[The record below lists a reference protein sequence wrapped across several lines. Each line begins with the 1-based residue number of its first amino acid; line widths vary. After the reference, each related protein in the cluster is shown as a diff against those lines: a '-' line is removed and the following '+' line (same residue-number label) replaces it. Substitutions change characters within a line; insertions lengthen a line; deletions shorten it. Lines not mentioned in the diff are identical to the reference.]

1 MKNSKNPARMGK
13 KFWVFSVVAGL
24 CILCISITYFYH
36 SDKQRMEDRLK
47 NTMNYVKVQCS
58 TYTHYNEASESKSL
72 LRMIESTRQVSENIA
87 LEIETGKQLNE
98 KLLENSTNQLWLS
111 GIMVLD
117 TNGNIVCEYSPDESI
132 SLEIKSLV
140 QQDNILNSTYEDEK
154 VYSQQINH
162 NDGSHV
168 AFAACAREDE
178 PGVVITYYLTP
189 AEYAKNYTLTIQ
201 SLLNG
206 YQNEN
211 DGTIIVADEGVIIA
225 SNDESMIGQN
235 TTKNEAI
242 QSLKQHDIH
251 EKMAHLTV
259 NGTHSYGMMKKQSS
273 YYIYIYVPEKVV
285 FSALLQNVM
294 ATFLLY
300 VIAISLM
307 WLSLRKSKE
316 NSLRIEREKE
326 QDYQRNLLEAA
337 KKAEAAN
344 QAKTEFLQRMSHD
357 IRTPI
362 NGIRGMVDV
371 GDYYDDDLEKQ
382 SECRKK
388 IREASNILLELVNEV
403 LDMSKLESG
412 EVFLEEKSFRLD
424 EVIQEVC
431 DVVERLAEEREIQVD
446 MDLGPIQHM
455 NLVGSAMHLKR
466 LLMNV
471 LSNAVKYNKDHGS
484 IHLSCRELLS
494 VQTETAVFEFTCKD
508 SGIGMS
514 EDFQKHIYE
523 PFTQEEK
530 FGASKFGGTGLGMPI
545 TKKLV
550 EKMGGNITFESESG
564 VGTTFVITIPFK
576 INSEIDRCEDTQEF
590 SLHALDGFNILLVE
604 DNELNMEI
612 AEFSLQN
619 ADAKITKAWNGQEAV
634 EIFQASSIGNFDV
647 ILMDVMM
654 PVMDGY
660 EATKTIRA
668 LSREDAKTIPI
679 IAMTANAFS
688 EDKIKAEEAG
698 MNEHIAKPIN
708 MKLLI
713 RIVSKLVNHT

>member
-1 MKNSKNPARMGK
+1 MKNNKNPARMGK
-13 KFWVFSVVAGL
+13 RFWVFSVVAGL
-24 CILCISITYFYH
+24 CILGISITYFYQVN
-36 SDKQRMEDRLK
+36 KMQAEEKLED
-47 NTMNYVKVQCS
+47 TMNYVKVQCS

-72 LRMIESTRQVSENIA
+72 LRMIESTRQVSKNIA
-87 LEIETGKQLNE
+87 LEIETGKRLNQE
-98 KLLENSTNQLWLS
+98 LLEESTKQLWLS
-111 GIMVLD
+111 GIIVLD
-117 TNGNIVCEYSPDESI
+117 TNGEVVCEYSPDESI
-132 SLEIKSLV
+132 SLEIQSLV
-140 QQDNILNSTYEDEK
+140 EQDNILNAGSHDEK
-154 VYSQQINH
+154 VYSQQLKL

-168 AFAACAREDE
+168 SFAACRREDE
-178 PGVVITYYLTP
+178 PGVIITYYFTS

-206 YQNEN
+206 YQKVS
-211 DGTIIVADEGVIIA
+211 DGTIIVADEGIIVA
-225 SNDESMIGQN
+225 SNDATLVGQN
-235 TTKNEAI
+235 ATENEAI
-242 QSLKQHDIH
+242 QSLKQHAN
-251 EKMAHLTV
+251 ESMMHLKV
-259 NGTHSYGMMKKQSS
+259 NGTYSYGMMKKQSS
-273 YYIYIYVPEKVV
+273 HYIYVYVPEKVV
-285 FSALLQNVM
+285 FSTLPQNVM

-300 VIAISLM
+300 VIALTLM

-316 NSLRIEREKE
+316 NSLRIERERE
-326 QDYQRNLLEAA
+326 QEYQRNLLKAA
-337 KKAEAAN
+337 EKAEAAN

-371 GDYYDDDLEKQ
+371 GDYYYDDLKKQ
-382 SECRKK
+382 SECRNK

-412 EVFLEEKSFRLD
+412 EIFLEEKPFNID

-431 DVVERLAEEREIQVD
+431 DVVDQLAKERIIQVD

-484 IHLSCRELLS
+484 IHLSCHELPS
-494 VQTETAVFEFTCKD
+494 DQMETAAFEFICED

-523 PFTQEEK
+523 PFTQEK
-530 FGASKFGGTGLGMPI
+530 KGGASKFGGTGLGMPI

-564 VGTTFVITIPFK
+564 IGTTFTITIPFK
-576 INSEIDRCEDTQEF
+576 INAEVEQCEDTQEL
-590 SLHALDGFNILLVE
+590 SLHALDGFHILLVE

-619 ADAKITKAWNGQEAV
+619 AGAKITKAWNGQEAV
-634 EIFQASSIGNFDV
+634 EIFQASSIGDFDV

-654 PVMDGY
+654 PVMNGY
-660 EATKTIRA
+660 EATKNIRS

-708 MKLLI
+708 MKLLL
-713 RIVSKLVNHT
+713 RIVSKLVNQS

>member
-1 MKNSKNPARMGK
+1 MGK
-13 KFWVFSVVAGL
+13 RFWIFSVVAGL
-24 CILCISITYFYH
+24 CILCISIVYFYQMN
-36 SDKQRMEDRLK
+36 KMQVEEKLED
-47 NTMNYVKVQCS
+47 TMNYVKVQCS

-72 LRMIESTRQVSENIA
+72 LRMIESTRQVSKNIA
-87 LEIETGKQLNE
+87 LEIETGE
-98 KLLENSTNQLWLS
+98 KLNQELLEESTKQLWLS
-111 GIMVLD
+111 GIIVLD
-117 TNGNIVCEYSPDESI
+117 TNGEVVCEYSPDESI
-132 SLEIKSLV
+132 SLEIQSLV
-140 QQDNILNSTYEDEK
+140 EQDNILNAGNHDEK
-154 VYSQQINH
+154 VYSQQLKL

-168 AFAACAREDE
+168 SFAACRREDE
-178 PGVVITYYLTP
+178 PGVIITYYFTS

-206 YQNEN
+206 YQKVS
-211 DGTIIVADEGVIIA
+211 DGTIIVADEGVVVA
-225 SNDESMIGQN
+225 SNDVTLVGQN
-235 TTKNEAI
+235 ATENEAI
-242 QSLKQHDIH
+242 QSLKQHAN
-251 EKMAHLTV
+251 ESMMHLKV
-259 NGTHSYGMMKKQSS
+259 NGTYSYGMMKKQSS
-273 YYIYIYVPEKVV
+273 HYIYVYVPEKVV
-285 FSALLQNVM
+285 FSTLPQNVM

-300 VIAISLM
+300 VIALTLM

-316 NSLRIEREKE
+316 NSLRIERERE
-326 QDYQRNLLEAA
+326 QEYQRNLLKAA
-337 KKAEAAN
+337 EKAEAAN

-371 GDYYDDDLEKQ
+371 GDHYYDDLEKQ
-382 SECRKK
+382 SECRNK

-412 EVFLEEKSFRLD
+412 EIFLEEKPFNID

-431 DVVERLAEEREIQVD
+431 DVVDQLAKEREIQVD

-471 LSNAVKYNKDHGS
+471 LTNAVKYNKDHGS
-484 IHLSCRELLS
+484 IHLSCHELPS
-494 VQTETAVFEFTCKD
+494 DQMEMAAFEFICED

-523 PFTQEEK
+523 PFTQEK
-530 FGASKFGGTGLGMPI
+530 KGGASKFGGTGLGMPI

-564 VGTTFVITIPFK
+564 IGTTFTIAIPFK
-576 INSEIDRCEDTQEF
+576 INPEVDRSEDTQEF
-590 SLHALDGFNILLVE
+590 SLHALDGVHILLVE

-619 ADAKITKAWNGQEAV
+619 AGAKITKAWNGQEAF
-634 EIFQASSIGNFDV
+634 EIFKASQLYAFDA

-660 EATKTIRA
+660 EASKKIRS

-708 MKLLI
+708 MKLLL

>member
-1 MKNSKNPARMGK
+1 MKNNKNPARMGK
-13 KFWVFSVVAGL
+13 RFWVFSVVAGL
-24 CILCISITYFYH
+24 CILGISITYFYQVN
-36 SDKQRMEDRLK
+36 KMQAEEKLED
-47 NTMNYVKVQCS
+47 TMNYVKVQCS

-72 LRMIESTRQVSENIA
+72 LRMIESTRQVSKNIA
-87 LEIETGKQLNE
+87 LEIETGKRLNQE
-98 KLLENSTNQLWLS
+98 LLEESTKQLWLS
-111 GIMVLD
+111 GIIVLD
-117 TNGNIVCEYSPDESI
+117 TNGEVVCEYSPDESI
-132 SLEIKSLV
+132 SLEIQSLV
-140 QQDNILNSTYEDEK
+140 EQDNILNAGSHDEK
-154 VYSQQINH
+154 VYSQQLKL

-168 AFAACAREDE
+168 SFAACRREDE
-178 PGVVITYYLTP
+178 PGVIITYYFTS

-206 YQNEN
+206 YQKVS
-211 DGTIIVADEGVIIA
+211 DGTIIVADEGIIVA
-225 SNDESMIGQN
+225 SNDATLVGQN
-235 TTKNEAI
+235 ATKNEAI
-242 QSLKQHDIH
+242 QSLKQHAN
-251 EKMAHLTV
+251 ESMMHLKV
-259 NGTHSYGMMKKQSS
+259 NGTYSYGMMKKQSS
-273 YYIYIYVPEKVV
+273 HYIYVYVPEKVV
-285 FSALLQNVM
+285 FSTLPQNVM

-300 VIAISLM
+300 VIALTLM

-316 NSLRIEREKE
+316 NSLRIERERE
-326 QDYQRNLLEAA
+326 QEYQRNLLKAA
-337 KKAEAAN
+337 EKAEAAN

-371 GDYYDDDLEKQ
+371 GDYYYDDLKKQ
-382 SECRKK
+382 SECRNK

-412 EVFLEEKSFRLD
+412 EIFLEEKPFNID

-431 DVVERLAEEREIQVD
+431 DVVDQLAKERKIQVD

-484 IHLSCRELLS
+484 IHLSCRELPS
-494 VQTETAVFEFTCKD
+494 DQMETAAFEFICED

-523 PFTQEEK
+523 PFTQEK
-530 FGASKFGGTGLGMPI
+530 KGGASKFGGTGLGMPI

-564 VGTTFVITIPFK
+564 IGTTFTITIPFK
-576 INSEIDRCEDTQEF
+576 INAEVEQCEDTQEL

-619 ADAKITKAWNGQEAV
+619 AGAKITKAWNGQEAV
-634 EIFQASSIGNFDV
+634 EIFQASSIGDFDV

-654 PVMDGY
+654 PVMNGY
-660 EATKTIRA
+660 EATKNIRS

-708 MKLLI
+708 MKLLL
-713 RIVSKLVNHT
+713 RIVSKLVNQS

>member
-1 MKNSKNPARMGK
+1 MKNNKNPARMGK
-13 KFWVFSVVAGL
+13 RFWVFSVVAGL
-24 CILCISITYFYH
+24 CILGISITYFYQVN
-36 SDKQRMEDRLK
+36 KMQAEEKLED
-47 NTMNYVKVQCS
+47 TMNYVKVQCS

-72 LRMIESTRQVSENIA
+72 LRMIESTRQVSKNIA
-87 LEIETGKQLNE
+87 LEIETGKRLNQE
-98 KLLENSTNQLWLS
+98 LLEESTKQLWLS
-111 GIMVLD
+111 GIIVLD
-117 TNGNIVCEYSPDESI
+117 TNGEVVCEYSPDESI
-132 SLEIKSLV
+132 SLEIQSLV
-140 QQDNILNSTYEDEK
+140 EQDNILNAGSHDEK
-154 VYSQQINH
+154 VYSQQLKL

-168 AFAACAREDE
+168 SFAACRREDE
-178 PGVVITYYLTP
+178 PGVIITYYFTS

-206 YQNEN
+206 YQKVS
-211 DGTIIVADEGVIIA
+211 DGTIIVADEGIIVA
-225 SNDESMIGQN
+225 SNDATLVGQN
-235 TTKNEAI
+235 ATENEAI
-242 QSLKQHDIH
+242 QSLKQHAN
-251 EKMAHLTV
+251 ESMMHLKV
-259 NGTHSYGMMKKQSS
+259 NGTYSYGMMKKQSS
-273 YYIYIYVPEKVV
+273 HYIYVYVPEKVV
-285 FSALLQNVM
+285 FSTLPQNVM

-300 VIAISLM
+300 VIALTLM

-316 NSLRIEREKE
+316 NSLRIERERE
-326 QDYQRNLLEAA
+326 QEYQRNLLKAA
-337 KKAEAAN
+337 EKAEAAN

-371 GDYYDDDLEKQ
+371 GDYYYDDLKKQ
-382 SECRKK
+382 SECRNK

-412 EVFLEEKSFRLD
+412 EIFLEEKPFNID
-424 EVIQEVC
+424 DVIQEVC
-431 DVVERLAEEREIQVD
+431 DVVDQLAKERKIQVD

-484 IHLSCRELLS
+484 IHLSCRELPS
-494 VQTETAVFEFTCKD
+494 DQMETAAFEFICED

-523 PFTQEEK
+523 PFTQEK
-530 FGASKFGGTGLGMPI
+530 KGGASKFGGTGLGMPI

-564 VGTTFVITIPFK
+564 IGTTFTITIPFK
-576 INSEIDRCEDTQEF
+576 INAEVEQCEDTQEL
-590 SLHALDGFNILLVE
+590 SLHALDGFHILLVE

-619 ADAKITKAWNGQEAV
+619 AGAKITKAWNGQEAV
-634 EIFQASSIGNFDV
+634 EIFQASSIGDFDV

-660 EATKTIRA
+660 EATKNIRS

-708 MKLLI
+708 MKLLL
-713 RIVSKLVNHT
+713 RIVSKLVNQS

>member
-1 MKNSKNPARMGK
+1 MKSSKNPARMGK
-13 KFWVFSVVAGL
+13 KFWIFSVVAGL
-24 CILCISITYFYH
+24 CTLGISITYFYH
-36 SDKQRMEDRLK
+36 SDKQRMEERLE

-98 KLLENSTNQLWLS
+98 KLLEDSTNQLWLS

-140 QQDNILNSTYEDEK
+140 QQDNILNSAYEDEK

-211 DGTIIVADEGVIIA
+211 DGTIIVADNGVIIA
-225 SNDESMIGQN
+225 SNDESMIGQS
-235 TTKNEAI
+235 TKENEAI

-259 NGTHSYGMMKKQSS
+259 DGTHSYGMMKKQSS

-431 DVVERLAEEREIQVD
+431 DVVERLAEERKIQVD

-484 IHLSCRELLS
+484 IHLSCRELPS
-494 VQTETAVFEFTCKD
+494 AQTGTAVFEFTCKD

-550 EKMGGNITFESESG
+550 EKMGGNIIFESESG

-576 INSEIDRCEDTQEF
+576 INSEIEQCEDTQEF

-619 ADAKITKAWNGQEAV
+619 AGAKITKAWNGQEAV
-634 EIFQASSIGNFDV
+634 EIFQASSIGDFDV

>member
-1 MKNSKNPARMGK
+1 MGK
-13 KFWVFSVVAGL
+13 RFWVFSVVAGL
-24 CILCISITYFYH
+24 CILGISVTYFYQVN
-36 SDKQRMEDRLK
+36 KMQAEEKLED
-47 NTMNYVKVQCS
+47 TMNYVKVQCS

-72 LRMIESTRQVSENIA
+72 LRMIESTRQVSKNIA
-87 LEIETGKQLNE
+87 LEIETGKRLNQE
-98 KLLENSTNQLWLS
+98 LLEESTKQLWLS
-111 GIMVLD
+111 GIIVLD
-117 TNGNIVCEYSPDESI
+117 TNGEVVCEYSPDESI
-132 SLEIKSLV
+132 SLEIQSLV
-140 QQDNILNSTYEDEK
+140 EQDNILNAGNHDEK
-154 VYSQQINH
+154 VYSQQLKL

-168 AFAACAREDE
+168 SFAACRREDE
-178 PGVVITYYLTP
+178 PGVIITYYFTS

-206 YQNEN
+206 YQKVS
-211 DGTIIVADEGVIIA
+211 DGTIIVADEGIIVA
-225 SNDESMIGQN
+225 SNDATLVGQN
-235 TTKNEAI
+235 ATENEAI
-242 QSLKQHDIH
+242 QSLKQHAN
-251 EKMAHLTV
+251 KSMMHLKV
-259 NGTHSYGMMKKQSS
+259 NGTYSYGMMKKQSS
-273 YYIYIYVPEKVV
+273 HYIYVYVPEKVV
-285 FSALLQNVM
+285 FSTLPQNVM

-300 VIAISLM
+300 VIALTLM

-316 NSLRIEREKE
+316 NSLRIERERE
-326 QDYQRNLLEAA
+326 QEYQRNLLKAA
-337 KKAEAAN
+337 EKAEAAN
-344 QAKTEFLQRMSHD
+344 QVKTEFLQRMSHD

-371 GDYYDDDLEKQ
+371 GDYYYDDLEKQ
-382 SECRKK
+382 SECRNK

-412 EVFLEEKSFRLD
+412 EIFLEEKPFNID

-431 DVVERLAEEREIQVD
+431 DVVDQLAKERKIQVD

-484 IHLSCRELLS
+484 IHLSCRELPS
-494 VQTETAVFEFTCKD
+494 DQMEVAAFEFICED

-523 PFTQEEK
+523 PFTQEK
-530 FGASKFGGTGLGMPI
+530 KGGASKFGGTGLGMPI

-564 VGTTFVITIPFK
+564 IGTTFTITIPFK
-576 INSEIDRCEDTQEF
+576 INAEVEQCEDTQEL
-590 SLHALDGFNILLVE
+590 SLHALDGFHILLVE

-619 ADAKITKAWNGQEAV
+619 AGAKITKAWNGQEAV
-634 EIFQASSIGNFDV
+634 EIFQASSIGDFDV

-660 EATKTIRA
+660 EATKNIRS

-713 RIVSKLVNHT
+713 RIVSKLVNQS

>member
-1 MKNSKNPARMGK
+1 MKNNKNPARMGK
-13 KFWVFSVVAGL
+13 RFWVFSVVAGL
-24 CILCISITYFYH
+24 CILGISVTYFYQVN
-36 SDKQRMEDRLK
+36 KMQAEEKLED
-47 NTMNYVKVQCS
+47 TMNYVKVQCS

-72 LRMIESTRQVSENIA
+72 LRMIESTRQVSKNIA
-87 LEIETGKQLNE
+87 LEIETGKRLNQE
-98 KLLENSTNQLWLS
+98 LLEESTKQLWLS
-111 GIMVLD
+111 GIIVLD
-117 TNGNIVCEYSPDESI
+117 TNGEVVCEYSPDESI
-132 SLEIKSLV
+132 SLEIQSLV
-140 QQDNILNSTYEDEK
+140 EQDNILNAGSHDEK
-154 VYSQQINH
+154 VYSQQLKL

-168 AFAACAREDE
+168 SFAACRREDE
-178 PGVVITYYLTP
+178 PGVIITYYFTS

-206 YQNEN
+206 YQKVS
-211 DGTIIVADEGVIIA
+211 DGTIIVADEGIIVA
-225 SNDESMIGQN
+225 SNDATLVGQN
-235 TTKNEAI
+235 ATENEAI
-242 QSLKQHDIH
+242 QSLKQHAN
-251 EKMAHLTV
+251 ESMMHLKV
-259 NGTHSYGMMKKQSS
+259 NGTYSYGMMKKQSS
-273 YYIYIYVPEKVV
+273 HYIYVYVPEKVV
-285 FSALLQNVM
+285 FSTLPQNVM

-300 VIAISLM
+300 VIALTLM

-316 NSLRIEREKE
+316 NSLRIERERE
-326 QDYQRNLLEAA
+326 QEYQRNLLKAA
-337 KKAEAAN
+337 EKAEAAN

-371 GDYYDDDLEKQ
+371 GDYYYDDLKKQ
-382 SECRKK
+382 SECRNK

-412 EVFLEEKSFRLD
+412 EIFLEEKPFNID

-431 DVVERLAEEREIQVD
+431 DVVDQLAKERKIQVD

-484 IHLSCRELLS
+484 IHLSCRELPS
-494 VQTETAVFEFTCKD
+494 DQMETAAFEFICED

-523 PFTQEEK
+523 PFTQEK
-530 FGASKFGGTGLGMPI
+530 KGGASKFGGTGLGMPI

-564 VGTTFVITIPFK
+564 IGTTFTITIPFK
-576 INSEIDRCEDTQEF
+576 INAEVEQCEDTQEL

-619 ADAKITKAWNGQEAV
+619 AGAKITKAWNGQEAV
-634 EIFQASSIGNFDV
+634 EIFQASSIGDFDV

-660 EATKTIRA
+660 EATKNIRS

-708 MKLLI
+708 MKLLL
-713 RIVSKLVNHT
+713 RIVSKLVNQS

>member
-1 MKNSKNPARMGK
+1 MKNNKNPARMGK
-13 KFWVFSVVAGL
+13 RFWVFSVVAGL
-24 CILCISITYFYH
+24 CILGISITYFYQVN
-36 SDKQRMEDRLK
+36 KMQAEEKLED
-47 NTMNYVKVQCS
+47 TMNYVKVQCS

-72 LRMIESTRQVSENIA
+72 LRMIESTRQVSKNIA
-87 LEIETGKQLNE
+87 LEIETGKRLNQE
-98 KLLENSTNQLWLS
+98 LLEESTKQLWLS
-111 GIMVLD
+111 GIIVLD
-117 TNGNIVCEYSPDESI
+117 TNGEVVCEYSPDESI
-132 SLEIKSLV
+132 SLEIQSLV
-140 QQDNILNSTYEDEK
+140 EQDNILNAGSHDEK
-154 VYSQQINH
+154 VYSQQLKL

-168 AFAACAREDE
+168 SFAACRREDE
-178 PGVVITYYLTP
+178 PGVIITYYFTS

-206 YQNEN
+206 YQKVS
-211 DGTIIVADEGVIIA
+211 DGTIIVADEGIIVA
-225 SNDESMIGQN
+225 SNDATLVGQN
-235 TTKNEAI
+235 ATENEAI
-242 QSLKQHDIH
+242 QSLKQHAN
-251 EKMAHLTV
+251 KSMMHLKV
-259 NGTHSYGMMKKQSS
+259 NGTYSYGMMKKQSS
-273 YYIYIYVPEKVV
+273 HYIYVYVPEKVV
-285 FSALLQNVM
+285 FSTLPQNVM

-300 VIAISLM
+300 VIALTLM

-316 NSLRIEREKE
+316 NSLRIERERE
-326 QDYQRNLLEAA
+326 QEYQRNLLKAA
-337 KKAEAAN
+337 EKAEAAN

-371 GDYYDDDLEKQ
+371 GDYYYDDLKKQ
-382 SECRKK
+382 SECRNK

-412 EVFLEEKSFRLD
+412 EIFLEEKPFNID

-431 DVVERLAEEREIQVD
+431 DVVDQLAKERKIQVD

-484 IHLSCRELLS
+484 IHLSCRELPS
-494 VQTETAVFEFTCKD
+494 DQMETAAFEFICED

-523 PFTQEEK
+523 PFTQEK
-530 FGASKFGGTGLGMPI
+530 KGGASKFGGTGLGMPI

-564 VGTTFVITIPFK
+564 IGTTFTITIPFK
-576 INSEIDRCEDTQEF
+576 INAEVEQCEDTQEL
-590 SLHALDGFNILLVE
+590 SLHALDGFHILLVE

-619 ADAKITKAWNGQEAV
+619 AGAKITKAWNGQEAV
-634 EIFQASSIGNFDV
+634 EIFQASSIGDFDV

-660 EATKTIRA
+660 EATKNIRS

-708 MKLLI
+708 MKLLL
-713 RIVSKLVNHT
+713 RIVSKLVNQS

>member
-13 KFWVFSVVAGL
+13 KFWVFGVVAGL

-140 QQDNILNSTYEDEK
+140 QQDNILNSAYEDEK

-242 QSLKQHDIH
+242 QSLKQHAN
-251 EKMAHLTV
+251 ESMMHLKV
-259 NGTHSYGMMKKQSS
+259 NGTYSYGMMKKQSS
-273 YYIYIYVPEKVV
+273 HYIYVYVPEKVV
-285 FSALLQNVM
+285 FSTLPQNVM

-300 VIAISLM
+300 VIALTLM

-316 NSLRIEREKE
+316 NSLRIERERE
-326 QDYQRNLLEAA
+326 QEYQRNLLKAA
-337 KKAEAAN
+337 EKAEAAN

-371 GDYYDDDLEKQ
+371 GDHYYDDLEKQ
-382 SECRKK
+382 SECRNK

-412 EVFLEEKSFRLD
+412 EIFLEEKPFNID

-431 DVVERLAEEREIQVD
+431 DVVDQLAKEREIQVD

-471 LSNAVKYNKDHGS
+471 LTNAVKYNKDHGS
-484 IHLSCRELLS
+484 IHLSCHELPS
-494 VQTETAVFEFTCKD
+494 DQMEMAAFEFICED

-523 PFTQEEK
+523 PFTQEK
-530 FGASKFGGTGLGMPI
+530 KGGASKFGGTGLGMPI

-564 VGTTFVITIPFK
+564 IGTTFAITIPFK
-576 INSEIDRCEDTQEF
+576 INPEVDRSEDTQEF
-590 SLHALDGFNILLVE
+590 SLHALDGVHILLVE

-619 ADAKITKAWNGQEAV
+619 AGAKITKAWNGQEAV
-634 EIFQASSIGNFDV
+634 EIFQASSIGDFDV

-654 PVMDGY
+654 PVMNGY
-660 EATKTIRA
+660 EATKNIRS

-688 EDKIKAEEAG
+688 EDKIKAQEAG

-708 MKLLI
+708 MKLLL
-713 RIVSKLVNHT
+713 RIVSKLVNQS

>member
-1 MKNSKNPARMGK
+1 MKNNKNPARMGK
-13 KFWVFSVVAGL
+13 RFWVFSVVAGL
-24 CILCISITYFYH
+24 CILGISITYFYQVN
-36 SDKQRMEDRLK
+36 KMQAEEKLED
-47 NTMNYVKVQCS
+47 TMNYVKVQCS

-72 LRMIESTRQVSENIA
+72 LRMIESTRQVSKNIA
-87 LEIETGKQLNE
+87 LEIETGKRLNQE
-98 KLLENSTNQLWLS
+98 LLEESTKQLWLS
-111 GIMVLD
+111 GIIVLD
-117 TNGNIVCEYSPDESI
+117 TNGEVVCEYSPDESI
-132 SLEIKSLV
+132 SLEIQSLV
-140 QQDNILNSTYEDEK
+140 EQDNILNAGSHDEK
-154 VYSQQINH
+154 VYSQQLKL

-168 AFAACAREDE
+168 SFAACRREDE
-178 PGVVITYYLTP
+178 PGVIITYYFTS

-206 YQNEN
+206 YQKVS
-211 DGTIIVADEGVIIA
+211 DGTIIVADEGIIVA
-225 SNDESMIGQN
+225 SNDATLVGQN
-235 TTKNEAI
+235 ATENEAI
-242 QSLKQHDIH
+242 QSLKQHAN
-251 EKMAHLTV
+251 ESMMHLKV
-259 NGTHSYGMMKKQSS
+259 NGTYSYGMMKKQSS
-273 YYIYIYVPEKVV
+273 HYIYVYVPEKVV
-285 FSALLQNVM
+285 FSTLPQNVM

-300 VIAISLM
+300 VIALTLM

-316 NSLRIEREKE
+316 NSLRIERERE
-326 QDYQRNLLEAA
+326 QEYQRNLLKAA
-337 KKAEAAN
+337 EKAEAAN

-371 GDYYDDDLEKQ
+371 GDYYYDDLKKQ
-382 SECRKK
+382 SECRNK

-412 EVFLEEKSFRLD
+412 EIFLEEKPFNID

-431 DVVERLAEEREIQVD
+431 DVVDQLAKERKIQVD

-484 IHLSCRELLS
+484 IHLSCHELPS
-494 VQTETAVFEFTCKD
+494 DQMETAAFEFICED

-514 EDFQKHIYE
+514 EDFQQHIYE
-523 PFTQEEK
+523 PFTQEK
-530 FGASKFGGTGLGMPI
+530 KGGASKFGGTGLGMPI

-564 VGTTFVITIPFK
+564 IGTTFTITIPFK
-576 INSEIDRCEDTQEF
+576 INAEVEQCEDTQEL
-590 SLHALDGFNILLVE
+590 SLHALDGFHILLVE

-619 ADAKITKAWNGQEAV
+619 AGAKITKAWNGQEAV
-634 EIFQASSIGNFDV
+634 EIFQASSIGDFDV

-654 PVMDGY
+654 PVMNGY
-660 EATKTIRA
+660 EATKNIRS

-713 RIVSKLVNHT
+713 RIVSKLVNQS

>member
-1 MKNSKNPARMGK
+1 MKNNKNPARMGK
-13 KFWVFSVVAGL
+13 RFWVFSVVAGL
-24 CILCISITYFYH
+24 CILGISITYFYQVN
-36 SDKQRMEDRLK
+36 KMQAEEKLED
-47 NTMNYVKVQCS
+47 TMNYVKVQCS

-72 LRMIESTRQVSENIA
+72 LRMIESTRQVSKNIA
-87 LEIETGKQLNE
+87 LEIETGKRLNQE
-98 KLLENSTNQLWLS
+98 LLEESTKQLWLS
-111 GIMVLD
+111 GIIVLD
-117 TNGNIVCEYSPDESI
+117 TNGEVVCEYSPDESI
-132 SLEIKSLV
+132 SLEIQSLV
-140 QQDNILNSTYEDEK
+140 EQDNILNAGSHDEK
-154 VYSQQINH
+154 VYSQQLKL

-168 AFAACAREDE
+168 SFAACRREDE
-178 PGVVITYYLTP
+178 PGVIITYYFTS

-206 YQNEN
+206 YQKVS
-211 DGTIIVADEGVIIA
+211 DGTIIVADEGIIVA
-225 SNDESMIGQN
+225 SNDATLVGQN
-235 TTKNEAI
+235 ATENEAI
-242 QSLKQHDIH
+242 QSLKQHAN
-251 EKMAHLTV
+251 ESMMHLKV
-259 NGTHSYGMMKKQSS
+259 NGTYSYGMMKKQSS
-273 YYIYIYVPEKVV
+273 HYIYVYVPEKVV
-285 FSALLQNVM
+285 FSTLPQNVM

-300 VIAISLM
+300 VIALTLM

-316 NSLRIEREKE
+316 NSLRIERERE
-326 QDYQRNLLEAA
+326 QEYQRNLLKAA
-337 KKAEAAN
+337 EKAEAAN

-371 GDYYDDDLEKQ
+371 GDYYYDDLKKQ
-382 SECRKK
+382 SECRNK

-412 EVFLEEKSFRLD
+412 EIFLEEKPFNID

-431 DVVERLAEEREIQVD
+431 DVVDQLAKERKIQVD

-471 LSNAVKYNKDHGS
+471 LSNAMKYNKDHGS
-484 IHLSCRELLS
+484 IHLSCRELPS
-494 VQTETAVFEFTCKD
+494 DQMETAAFEFICED

-523 PFTQEEK
+523 PFTQEK
-530 FGASKFGGTGLGMPI
+530 KGGASKFGGTGLGMPI

-564 VGTTFVITIPFK
+564 IGTTFTITIPFK
-576 INSEIDRCEDTQEF
+576 INAEVEQCEDTQELP
-590 SLHALDGFNILLVE
+590 LHALDGFHILLVE

-619 ADAKITKAWNGQEAV
+619 AGAKITKAWNGQEAV
-634 EIFQASSIGNFDV
+634 EIFQASSIGDFDV

-660 EATKTIRA
+660 EATKNIRS

-713 RIVSKLVNHT
+713 RIVSKLVNQS

>member
-1 MKNSKNPARMGK
+1 MGK
-13 KFWVFSVVAGL
+13 RFWVFSVVAGL
-24 CILCISITYFYH
+24 CILGISITYFYQVN
-36 SDKQRMEDRLK
+36 KMQAEEKLED
-47 NTMNYVKVQCS
+47 TMNYVKVQCS

-72 LRMIESTRQVSENIA
+72 LRMIESTRQVSKNIA
-87 LEIETGKQLNE
+87 LEIETGKRLNQE
-98 KLLENSTNQLWLS
+98 LLEESTKQLWLS
-111 GIMVLD
+111 GIIVLD
-117 TNGNIVCEYSPDESI
+117 TNGEVVCEYSPDESI
-132 SLEIKSLV
+132 SLEIQSLV
-140 QQDNILNSTYEDEK
+140 EQDNILNAGSHDEK
-154 VYSQQINH
+154 VYSQQLKL

-168 AFAACAREDE
+168 SFAACRREDE
-178 PGVVITYYLTP
+178 PGVIITYYFTS

-206 YQNEN
+206 YQKVS
-211 DGTIIVADEGVIIA
+211 DGTIIVADEGIIVA
-225 SNDESMIGQN
+225 SNDATLVGQN
-235 TTKNEAI
+235 ATENEAI
-242 QSLKQHDIH
+242 QSLKQHAN
-251 EKMAHLTV
+251 ESMMHLKV
-259 NGTHSYGMMKKQSS
+259 NGTYSYGMMKKQSS
-273 YYIYIYVPEKVV
+273 HYIYVYVPEKVV
-285 FSALLQNVM
+285 FSTLPQNVM

-300 VIAISLM
+300 VIALTLM

-316 NSLRIEREKE
+316 NSLRIERERE
-326 QDYQRNLLEAA
+326 QEYQRNLLKAA
-337 KKAEAAN
+337 EKAEAAN

-371 GDYYDDDLEKQ
+371 GDYYYDDLKKQ
-382 SECRKK
+382 SECRNK

-412 EVFLEEKSFRLD
+412 EIFLEEKPFNID

-431 DVVERLAEEREIQVD
+431 DVVDQLAKERKIQVD

-484 IHLSCRELLS
+484 IHLSCHELPS
-494 VQTETAVFEFTCKD
+494 DQMETAAFEFICED

-514 EDFQKHIYE
+514 EEFQKHIFE
-523 PFTQEEK
+523 PFTQEK
-530 FGASKFGGTGLGMPI
+530 KGGASKFGGTGLGMPI

-564 VGTTFVITIPFK
+564 IGTTFTITIPFK
-576 INSEIDRCEDTQEF
+576 INAEVEQCEDTQEL
-590 SLHALDGFNILLVE
+590 SLHALDGFHILLVE

-612 AEFSLQN
+612 AEFYLQN
-619 ADAKITKAWNGQEAV
+619 AGAKITKAWNGQEAV
-634 EIFQASSIGNFDV
+634 EIFQASSIGDFDV

-654 PVMDGY
+654 PVMNGY
-660 EATKTIRA
+660 EATKNIRS

-708 MKLLI
+708 MKLLL
-713 RIVSKLVNHT
+713 RIVSKLVNQS

>member
-1 MKNSKNPARMGK
+1 MKNNKNPARMGK
-13 KFWVFSVVAGL
+13 RFWVFSVVAGL
-24 CILCISITYFYH
+24 CILGISITYFYQVN
-36 SDKQRMEDRLK
+36 KMQAEEKLED
-47 NTMNYVKVQCS
+47 TMNYVKVQCS

-72 LRMIESTRQVSENIA
+72 LRMIESTRQVSKNIA
-87 LEIETGKQLNE
+87 LEIETGKKLNQE
-98 KLLENSTNQLWLS
+98 LLEESTKQLWLS
-111 GIMVLD
+111 GIIVLD
-117 TNGNIVCEYSPDESI
+117 TNGEVVCEYSPDESI
-132 SLEIKSLV
+132 SLEIQSLV
-140 QQDNILNSTYEDEK
+140 EQDNILNAGSHDEK
-154 VYSQQINH
+154 VYSQQLKL

-168 AFAACAREDE
+168 SFAACRREDE
-178 PGVVITYYLTP
+178 PGVIITYYFTS

-206 YQNEN
+206 YQKVS
-211 DGTIIVADEGVIIA
+211 DGTIIVADEGIIVA
-225 SNDESMIGQN
+225 SNDATLVGQN
-235 TTKNEAI
+235 ATENEAI
-242 QSLKQHDIH
+242 QSLKQHAN
-251 EKMAHLTV
+251 ESMMHLKV
-259 NGTHSYGMMKKQSS
+259 NGTYSYGMMKKQSS
-273 YYIYIYVPEKVV
+273 HYIYVYVPEKVV
-285 FSALLQNVM
+285 FSTLPQNVM

-300 VIAISLM
+300 VIALTLM

-316 NSLRIEREKE
+316 NSLRIERERE
-326 QDYQRNLLEAA
+326 QEYQRNLLKAA
-337 KKAEAAN
+337 EKAEAAN

-371 GDYYDDDLEKQ
+371 GDYYYDDLKKQ
-382 SECRKK
+382 SECRNK

-412 EVFLEEKSFRLD
+412 EIFLEEKPFNID
-424 EVIQEVC
+424 DVIQEVC
-431 DVVERLAEEREIQVD
+431 DVVDQLAKERKIQVD

-484 IHLSCRELLS
+484 IHLSCHELPS
-494 VQTETAVFEFTCKD
+494 DQMETAAFEFICED

-523 PFTQEEK
+523 PFTQEK
-530 FGASKFGGTGLGMPI
+530 KGGASKFGGTGLGMPI

-564 VGTTFVITIPFK
+564 IGTTFTITIPFK
-576 INSEIDRCEDTQEF
+576 INAEVEQCEDTQELP
-590 SLHALDGFNILLVE
+590 LHALDGFHILLVE

-619 ADAKITKAWNGQEAV
+619 AGAKTTKAWNGQEAV
-634 EIFQASSIGNFDV
+634 EIFQASSIGDFDV

-660 EATKTIRA
+660 EATKNIRS

-708 MKLLI
+708 MKLLL
-713 RIVSKLVNHT
+713 RIVSKLVNQS

>member
-1 MKNSKNPARMGK
+1 MGK

-24 CILCISITYFYH
+24 CILGISITYFYQVN
-36 SDKQRMEDRLK
+36 KMQAEEKLED
-47 NTMNYVKVQCS
+47 TMNYVKVQCS

-72 LRMIESTRQVSENIA
+72 LRMIESTRQVSKNIA
-87 LEIETGKQLNE
+87 LEIETGKRLNQE
-98 KLLENSTNQLWLS
+98 LLEESTKQLWLS
-111 GIMVLD
+111 GIIVLD
-117 TNGNIVCEYSPDESI
+117 TNGEVVCEYSPDESI
-132 SLEIKSLV
+132 SLEIQSLV
-140 QQDNILNSTYEDEK
+140 EQDNILNAGSHDEK
-154 VYSQQINH
+154 VYSQQLKL

-168 AFAACAREDE
+168 SFAVCRREDE
-178 PGVVITYYLTP
+178 PGVIITYYFTS

-206 YQNEN
+206 YQKVS
-211 DGTIIVADEGVIIA
+211 DGTIIVADEGIIVA
-225 SNDESMIGQN
+225 SNDATLVGQN
-235 TTKNEAI
+235 ATENEAI
-242 QSLKQHDIH
+242 QSLKQHAN
-251 EKMAHLTV
+251 ESMMHLKV
-259 NGTHSYGMMKKQSS
+259 NGTYSYGMMKKQSS
-273 YYIYIYVPEKVV
+273 HYIYVYVPEKVV
-285 FSALLQNVM
+285 FSTLPQNVM

-300 VIAISLM
+300 VIALTLM

-316 NSLRIEREKE
+316 NSLRIERERE

-344 QAKTEFLQRMSHD
+344 LAKTEFLQRMSHD

-371 GDYYDDDLEKQ
+371 GDYYDDDDLEKQ
-382 SECRKK
+382 SECRNK

-412 EVFLEEKSFRLD
+412 EIFLEEKPFNID

-431 DVVERLAEEREIQVD
+431 DVVDQLAKERKIQVD

-484 IHLSCRELLS
+484 IHLSCRELPS
-494 VQTETAVFEFTCKD
+494 DQMETAAFEFICED

-523 PFTQEEK
+523 PFTQEK
-530 FGASKFGGTGLGMPI
+530 KGGASKFGGTGLGMPI

-564 VGTTFVITIPFK
+564 IGTTFTITIPFK
-576 INSEIDRCEDTQEF
+576 INAEVEQCEDTQEL
-590 SLHALDGFNILLVE
+590 SLHALDGFHILLVE

-619 ADAKITKAWNGQEAV
+619 AGAKITKAWNGQEAV
-634 EIFQASSIGNFDV
+634 EIFQASSIGDFDV

-660 EATKTIRA
+660 EATKNIRS

-713 RIVSKLVNHT
+713 RIVSKLVNQS

>member
-1 MKNSKNPARMGK
+1 MKSSKNPARMGK
-13 KFWVFSVVAGL
+13 KFWIFSVVAGL
-24 CILCISITYFYH
+24 CTLGISITYFYH
-36 SDKQRMEDRLK
+36 SDKQRMEERLE

-72 LRMIESTRQVSENIA
+72 LRMIESTRQVSKNIA
-87 LEIETGKQLNE
+87 LEIETGKLLNE
-98 KLLENSTNQLWLS
+98 ELLENSTNQLWLS
-111 GIMVLD
+111 GVMVLD

-132 SLEIKSLV
+132 SLEINSLV
-140 QQDNILNSTYEDEK
+140 QQDNILNSAYEDEK
-154 VYSQQINH
+154 VYSQQLKL

-168 AFAACAREDE
+168 SFAACRREDE
-178 PGVVITYYLTP
+178 PGVIITYYFTS

-206 YQNEN
+206 YQKVS
-211 DGTIIVADEGVIIA
+211 DGTIIVADEGIIVA
-225 SNDESMIGQN
+225 SNDATLVGQN
-235 TTKNEAI
+235 ATENEAI
-242 QSLKQHDIH
+242 QSLKQHAN
-251 EKMAHLTV
+251 ESMMHLKV
-259 NGTHSYGMMKKQSS
+259 NGTYSYGMMKKQSS
-273 YYIYIYVPEKVV
+273 HYIYVYVPEKVV
-285 FSALLQNVM
+285 FSTLPQNVM

-300 VIAISLM
+300 VIVLTLM

-316 NSLRIEREKE
+316 NSLRIERERE
-326 QDYQRNLLEAA
+326 QEYQRNLLKAA
-337 KKAEAAN
+337 EKAEAAN

-371 GDYYDDDLEKQ
+371 GDYYDDDLKKQ
-382 SECRKK
+382 SECRNK

-412 EVFLEEKSFRLD
+412 EIFLEEKPFNID

-431 DVVERLAEEREIQVD
+431 DVVDQLAKERKIQVD

-484 IHLSCRELLS
+484 IHLSCHELPS
-494 VQTETAVFEFTCKD
+494 DQMETAAFEFICED

-523 PFTQEEK
+523 PFTQEK
-530 FGASKFGGTGLGMPI
+530 KGGAPKFGGTGLGMPI

-564 VGTTFVITIPFK
+564 IGTTFTITIPFK
-576 INSEIDRCEDTQEF
+576 INAEVEQCEDTQEL
-590 SLHALDGFNILLVE
+590 SLHALDGFHILLVE

-619 ADAKITKAWNGQEAV
+619 AGAKITKAWNGQEAV
-634 EIFQASSIGNFDV
+634 EIFQASSIGDFDV

-654 PVMDGY
+654 PVMNGY
-660 EATKTIRA
+660 EATKNIRS

-708 MKLLI
+708 MKLLL
-713 RIVSKLVNHT
+713 RIVSKLVNQS

>member
-1 MKNSKNPARMGK
+1 MKSSKNPARMGK
-13 KFWVFSVVAGL
+13 KFWIFSVVAGL
-24 CILCISITYFYH
+24 CTLGISITYFYH
-36 SDKQRMEDRLK
+36 SDKQRMEERLE

-140 QQDNILNSTYEDEK
+140 QQDNILNSAYEDEK

-201 SLLNG
+201 NLLNG

-225 SNDESMIGQN
+225 SNDESIIGQS
-235 TTKNEAI
+235 TIKNEAI

-259 NGTHSYGMMKKQSS
+259 DGTYSYGMMKKQSS

-344 QAKTEFLQRMSHD
+344 QAKTEFLQRMSRD

-431 DVVERLAEEREIQVD
+431 DVVERLAEERKIQVG

-455 NLVGSAMHLKR
+455 NLIGSAMHLKR

-484 IHLSCRELLS
+484 IHLSCRELS
-494 VQTETAVFEFTCKD
+494 SAQTGTAVFEFTCKD

-576 INSEIDRCEDTQEF
+576 INSEIEQCEDTHEF

-612 AEFSLQN
+612 AEFTLQN
-619 ADAKITKAWNGQEAV
+619 AGAKITKAWNGQKAV
-634 EIFQASSIGNFDV
+634 EIFQASSIGDFDV

-660 EATKTIRA
+660 EAAKTIRA

>member
-1 MKNSKNPARMGK
+1 MGK

-24 CILCISITYFYH
+24 CILGISITYFYQVN
-36 SDKQRMEDRLK
+36 KMQAEEKLED
-47 NTMNYVKVQCS
+47 TMNYVKVQCS

-72 LRMIESTRQVSENIA
+72 LRMIESTRQVSKNIA
-87 LEIETGKQLNE
+87 LEIETGKRLNQE
-98 KLLENSTNQLWLS
+98 LLEESTKQLWLS
-111 GIMVLD
+111 GIIVLD
-117 TNGNIVCEYSPDESI
+117 TNGEVVCEYSPDESI
-132 SLEIKSLV
+132 SLEIQSLV
-140 QQDNILNSTYEDEK
+140 EQDNILNAGSHDEK
-154 VYSQQINH
+154 VYSQQLKL

-168 AFAACAREDE
+168 SFAACRREDE
-178 PGVVITYYLTP
+178 PGVIITYYFTS

-206 YQNEN
+206 YQKVS
-211 DGTIIVADEGVIIA
+211 DGTIIVADEGIIVA
-225 SNDESMIGQN
+225 SNDATLVGQN
-235 TTKNEAI
+235 ATENEAI
-242 QSLKQHDIH
+242 QSLKQHAN
-251 EKMAHLTV
+251 ESMMHLKV
-259 NGTHSYGMMKKQSS
+259 NGTYSYGMMKKQSS
-273 YYIYIYVPEKVV
+273 HYIYVYVPEKVV
-285 FSALLQNVM
+285 FSTLPQNVM

-300 VIAISLM
+300 VIALTLM

-316 NSLRIEREKE
+316 NSLRIERERE
-326 QDYQRNLLEAA
+326 QEYQRNLLKAA
-337 KKAEAAN
+337 EKAEAAN

-371 GDYYDDDLEKQ
+371 GDYYYDDLKKQ
-382 SECRKK
+382 SECRNK

-412 EVFLEEKSFRLD
+412 EIFLEEKPFNID

-431 DVVERLAEEREIQVD
+431 DVVDQLAKERKIQVD

-484 IHLSCRELLS
+484 IHLSCHELPS
-494 VQTETAVFEFTCKD
+494 DQMETAAFEFICED

-523 PFTQEEK
+523 PFTQEK
-530 FGASKFGGTGLGMPI
+530 KGGASKFGGTGLGMPI

-564 VGTTFVITIPFK
+564 IGTTFTITIPFK
-576 INSEIDRCEDTQEF
+576 INAEVEQCEDTQEL
-590 SLHALDGFNILLVE
+590 SLHALDGFHILLVE

-619 ADAKITKAWNGQEAV
+619 AGAKITKAWNGQEAV
-634 EIFQASSIGNFDV
+634 EIFQASSIGDFDV

-660 EATKTIRA
+660 EATKNIRS

-713 RIVSKLVNHT
+713 RIVSKLVNQS

>member
-1 MKNSKNPARMGK
+1 MKNNKNPARMGK
-13 KFWVFSVVAGL
+13 RFWVFSVVAGL
-24 CILCISITYFYH
+24 CILGISITYFYQVN
-36 SDKQRMEDRLK
+36 KMQAEEKLED
-47 NTMNYVKVQCS
+47 TMNYVKVQCS

-72 LRMIESTRQVSENIA
+72 LRMIESTRQVSKNIA
-87 LEIETGKQLNE
+87 LEIETGKRLNQE
-98 KLLENSTNQLWLS
+98 LLEESTKQLWLS
-111 GIMVLD
+111 GIIVLD
-117 TNGNIVCEYSPDESI
+117 TNGEVVCEYSPDESI
-132 SLEIKSLV
+132 SLEIQSLV
-140 QQDNILNSTYEDEK
+140 EQDNILNAGSHDEK
-154 VYSQQINH
+154 VYSQQLKL

-168 AFAACAREDE
+168 SFAACRREDE
-178 PGVVITYYLTP
+178 PGVIITYYFTS

-206 YQNEN
+206 YQKVS
-211 DGTIIVADEGVIIA
+211 DGTIIVADEGIIVA
-225 SNDESMIGQN
+225 SNDATLVGQN
-235 TTKNEAI
+235 ATENEAI
-242 QSLKQHDIH
+242 QSLKQHAN
-251 EKMAHLTV
+251 ESMMHLKV
-259 NGTHSYGMMKKQSS
+259 NGTYSYGMMKKQSS
-273 YYIYIYVPEKVV
+273 HYIYVYVPEKVV
-285 FSALLQNVM
+285 FSTLPQNVM

-300 VIAISLM
+300 VIALTLM

-316 NSLRIEREKE
+316 NSLRIERERE
-326 QDYQRNLLEAA
+326 QEYQRNLLKAA
-337 KKAEAAN
+337 EKAEAAN

-371 GDYYDDDLEKQ
+371 GDYYDDDLKKQ
-382 SECRKK
+382 SECRNK

-412 EVFLEEKSFRLD
+412 EIFLEEKPFNID

-431 DVVERLAEEREIQVD
+431 DVVDQLAKERKIQVD

-466 LLMNV
+466 LLMNG

-484 IHLSCRELLS
+484 IHLSCHELPS
-494 VQTETAVFEFTCKD
+494 DQMETAAFEFICED

-523 PFTQEEK
+523 PFTQEK
-530 FGASKFGGTGLGMPI
+530 KGGASKFGGTGLGMPI

-564 VGTTFVITIPFK
+564 IGTTFTITIPFK
-576 INSEIDRCEDTQEF
+576 INAEVEQCEDTQEL
-590 SLHALDGFNILLVE
+590 SLHALDGFHILLVE

-619 ADAKITKAWNGQEAV
+619 AGAKITKAWNGQEAV
-634 EIFQASSIGNFDV
+634 EIFQASSIGDFDV

-660 EATKTIRA
+660 EATKNIRS

-713 RIVSKLVNHT
+713 RIVSKLVNQS

>member
-1 MKNSKNPARMGK
+1 MKNNKNPARMGK
-13 KFWVFSVVAGL
+13 RFWVFSVVAGL
-24 CILCISITYFYH
+24 CILGISITYFYQVN
-36 SDKQRMEDRLK
+36 KMQAEEKLED
-47 NTMNYVKVQCS
+47 TMNYVKVQCS

-72 LRMIESTRQVSENIA
+72 LRMIESTRQVSKNIA
-87 LEIETGKQLNE
+87 LEIETGKKLNQE
-98 KLLENSTNQLWLS
+98 LLEESTKQLWLS
-111 GIMVLD
+111 GIIVLD
-117 TNGNIVCEYSPDESI
+117 TNGEVVCEYSPDESI
-132 SLEIKSLV
+132 SLEIQSLV
-140 QQDNILNSTYEDEK
+140 EQDNILNAGSHDEK
-154 VYSQQINH
+154 VYSQQLKL

-168 AFAACAREDE
+168 SFAACCREDE
-178 PGVVITYYLTP
+178 PGVIITYYFTS

-206 YQNEN
+206 YQKVS
-211 DGTIIVADEGVIIA
+211 DGTIIVADEGIIVA
-225 SNDESMIGQN
+225 SNDATLVGQN
-235 TTKNEAI
+235 ATENEAI
-242 QSLKQHDIH
+242 QSLKQHAN
-251 EKMAHLTV
+251 ESMMHLKV
-259 NGTHSYGMMKKQSS
+259 NGTYSYGMMKKQSS
-273 YYIYIYVPEKVV
+273 HYIYVYVPEKVV
-285 FSALLQNVM
+285 FSTLPQNVM

-300 VIAISLM
+300 VIALTLM

-316 NSLRIEREKE
+316 NSLRIERERE
-326 QDYQRNLLEAA
+326 QEYQRNLLKAA
-337 KKAEAAN
+337 EKAEAAN

-371 GDYYDDDLEKQ
+371 GDYYYDDLKKQ
-382 SECRKK
+382 SECRNK

-412 EVFLEEKSFRLD
+412 EIFLEEKPFNID
-424 EVIQEVC
+424 DVIQEVC
-431 DVVERLAEEREIQVD
+431 DVVDQLAKERKIQVD

-484 IHLSCRELLS
+484 IHLSCHELPS
-494 VQTETAVFEFTCKD
+494 DQMETAAFEFICED

-523 PFTQEEK
+523 PFTQEK
-530 FGASKFGGTGLGMPI
+530 KGGASKFGGTGLGMPI

-564 VGTTFVITIPFK
+564 IGTTFTITIPFK
-576 INSEIDRCEDTQEF
+576 INAEVEQCEDTQELP
-590 SLHALDGFNILLVE
+590 LHALDGFHILLVE

-619 ADAKITKAWNGQEAV
+619 AGAKTTKAWNGQEAV
-634 EIFQASSIGNFDV
+634 EIFQASSIGDFDV

-660 EATKTIRA
+660 EATKNIRS

-708 MKLLI
+708 MKLLL
-713 RIVSKLVNHT
+713 RIVSKLVNQS

>member
-1 MKNSKNPARMGK
+1 
-13 KFWVFSVVAGL
+13 
-24 CILCISITYFYH
+24 
-36 SDKQRMEDRLK
+36 MEDRLK

-140 QQDNILNSTYEDEK
+140 QQDNILNSAYEDEK

-235 TTKNEAI
+235 TTKNESI

-316 NSLRIEREKE
+316 NSLRIERKKE

-431 DVVERLAEEREIQVD
+431 DVVERLAEERKIQVD

-494 VQTETAVFEFTCKD
+494 AQTETAVFEFTCKD

-590 SLHALDGFNILLVE
+590 SLHALGGFNILLVE

-619 ADAKITKAWNGQEAV
+619 AGAKITKAWNGQEAV
-634 EIFQASSIGNFDV
+634 EIFQASSIGDFDV

>member
-1 MKNSKNPARMGK
+1 MKNNKNPARMGK

-24 CILCISITYFYH
+24 CILGISITYFYQVN
-36 SDKQRMEDRLK
+36 KMQAEEKLED
-47 NTMNYVKVQCS
+47 TMNYVKVQCS

-72 LRMIESTRQVSENIA
+72 LRMIESTRQVSKNIA
-87 LEIETGKQLNE
+87 LEIETGKRLNQE
-98 KLLENSTNQLWLS
+98 LLEESTKQLWLS
-111 GIMVLD
+111 GIIVLD
-117 TNGNIVCEYSPDESI
+117 TNGEVVCEYSPDESI
-132 SLEIKSLV
+132 SLEIQSLV
-140 QQDNILNSTYEDEK
+140 EQDNILNAGSHDEK
-154 VYSQQINH
+154 VYSQQLKL

-168 AFAACAREDE
+168 SFAACRREDE
-178 PGVVITYYLTP
+178 PGVIITYYFTS

-206 YQNEN
+206 YQKVS
-211 DGTIIVADEGVIIA
+211 DGTIIVADEGIIVA
-225 SNDESMIGQN
+225 SNDATLVGQN
-235 TTKNEAI
+235 ATENEAI
-242 QSLKQHDIH
+242 QSLKQHAN
-251 EKMAHLTV
+251 ESMMHLKV
-259 NGTHSYGMMKKQSS
+259 NGTYSYGMMKKQSS
-273 YYIYIYVPEKVV
+273 HYIYVYVPEKVV
-285 FSALLQNVM
+285 FSTLPQNVM

-300 VIAISLM
+300 VIALTLM

-316 NSLRIEREKE
+316 NSLRIERERE
-326 QDYQRNLLEAA
+326 QEYQRNLLKAA
-337 KKAEAAN
+337 EKAEAAN

-371 GDYYDDDLEKQ
+371 GDYYYDDLEKQ
-382 SECRKK
+382 SECRNK

-412 EVFLEEKSFRLD
+412 EIFLEEKPFNID

-431 DVVERLAEEREIQVD
+431 DVVDQLAKERKIQVD

-484 IHLSCRELLS
+484 IHLSCHELPS
-494 VQTETAVFEFTCKD
+494 DQTGTAVFEFTCKD

-576 INSEIDRCEDTQEF
+576 INAEVEQCEDTQEL

-619 ADAKITKAWNGQEAV
+619 AGAKITKAWNGQEAF
-634 EIFQASSIGNFDV
+634 EIFKASQPYAFDA

-660 EATKTIRA
+660 EATKKIRA

-688 EDKIKAEEAG
+688 EDKIKAQEAG

-708 MKLLI
+708 MKLLL
-713 RIVSKLVNHT
+713 RIVSKLVNQS

>member
-1 MKNSKNPARMGK
+1 MGK
-13 KFWVFSVVAGL
+13 RFWVFSVVAGL
-24 CILCISITYFYH
+24 CILGISITYFYQVN
-36 SDKQRMEDRLK
+36 KMQAEEKLED
-47 NTMNYVKVQCS
+47 TMNYVKVQCS

-72 LRMIESTRQVSENIA
+72 LRMIESTRQVSKNIA
-87 LEIETGKQLNE
+87 LEIETGKRLNQE
-98 KLLENSTNQLWLS
+98 LLEESTKQLWLS
-111 GIMVLD
+111 GIIVLD
-117 TNGNIVCEYSPDESI
+117 TNGEVVCEYSPDESI
-132 SLEIKSLV
+132 SLEIQSLV
-140 QQDNILNSTYEDEK
+140 EQDNILNAGSHDEK
-154 VYSQQINH
+154 VYSQQLKL

-168 AFAACAREDE
+168 SFAACRREDE
-178 PGVVITYYLTP
+178 PGVIITYYFTS

-206 YQNEN
+206 YQKVS
-211 DGTIIVADEGVIIA
+211 DGTIIVADEGIIVA
-225 SNDESMIGQN
+225 SNDATLVGQN
-235 TTKNEAI
+235 ATENEAI
-242 QSLKQHDIH
+242 QSLKQHAN
-251 EKMAHLTV
+251 ESMMHLKV
-259 NGTHSYGMMKKQSS
+259 NGTYSYGMMKKQSS
-273 YYIYIYVPEKVV
+273 HYIYVYVPEKVV
-285 FSALLQNVM
+285 FSTLPQNVM

-300 VIAISLM
+300 VIALTLM

-316 NSLRIEREKE
+316 NSLRIERERE
-326 QDYQRNLLEAA
+326 QEYQRNLLKAA
-337 KKAEAAN
+337 EKAEAAN

-371 GDYYDDDLEKQ
+371 GDYYYDDLKKQ
-382 SECRKK
+382 SECRNK

-412 EVFLEEKSFRLD
+412 EIFLEEKPFNID

-431 DVVERLAEEREIQVD
+431 DVVDQLAKERKIQVD

-484 IHLSCRELLS
+484 IHLSCHELPS
-494 VQTETAVFEFTCKD
+494 DQMETAAFEFICED

-523 PFTQEEK
+523 PFTQEK
-530 FGASKFGGTGLGMPI
+530 KGGASKFGGTGLGMPI

-564 VGTTFVITIPFK
+564 IGTTFTITIPFK
-576 INSEIDRCEDTQEF
+576 INAEVEQCEDTQEL
-590 SLHALDGFNILLVE
+590 SLHALDGFHILLVE

-619 ADAKITKAWNGQEAV
+619 AGAKITKAWNGQEAV
-634 EIFQASSIGNFDV
+634 EIFQASSIGDFDV

-660 EATKTIRA
+660 EATKNIRS

-708 MKLLI
+708 MKLLL
-713 RIVSKLVNHT
+713 RIVSKLVNQS

>member
-1 MKNSKNPARMGK
+1 MGK
-13 KFWVFSVVAGL
+13 RFWVFSVVAGL
-24 CILCISITYFYH
+24 CILGISITYFYQVN
-36 SDKQRMEDRLK
+36 KMQAEEKLED
-47 NTMNYVKVQCS
+47 TMNYVKVQCS

-72 LRMIESTRQVSENIA
+72 LRMIESTRQVSKNIA
-87 LEIETGKQLNE
+87 LEIETGKRLNQE
-98 KLLENSTNQLWLS
+98 LLEESTKQLWLS
-111 GIMVLD
+111 GIIVLD
-117 TNGNIVCEYSPDESI
+117 TNGKVVCEYSPDESI
-132 SLEIKSLV
+132 SLEIQSLV
-140 QQDNILNSTYEDEK
+140 EQDNILNAGSHDEK
-154 VYSQQINH
+154 VYSQQLKL

-168 AFAACAREDE
+168 SFAACRREDE
-178 PGVVITYYLTP
+178 PGVIITYYFTS

-206 YQNEN
+206 YQKVS
-211 DGTIIVADEGVIIA
+211 DGTIIVADEGIIVA
-225 SNDESMIGQN
+225 SNDATLVGQN
-235 TTKNEAI
+235 ATENEAI
-242 QSLKQHDIH
+242 QSLKQHAN
-251 EKMAHLTV
+251 ESMMHLKV
-259 NGTHSYGMMKKQSS
+259 NGTYSYGMMKKQSS
-273 YYIYIYVPEKVV
+273 HYIYVYVPEKVV
-285 FSALLQNVM
+285 FSTLPQNVM

-300 VIAISLM
+300 VIALTLM

-316 NSLRIEREKE
+316 NSLRIERERE
-326 QDYQRNLLEAA
+326 QEYQRNLLKAA
-337 KKAEAAN
+337 EKAEAAN

-371 GDYYDDDLEKQ
+371 GDYYYDDLKKQ
-382 SECRKK
+382 SECRNK

-412 EVFLEEKSFRLD
+412 EIFLEEKPFNID

-431 DVVERLAEEREIQVD
+431 DVVDQLAKERKIQVD

-484 IHLSCRELLS
+484 IHLSCRELPS
-494 VQTETAVFEFTCKD
+494 DQMETAAFEFICED

-523 PFTQEEK
+523 PFTQEK
-530 FGASKFGGTGLGMPI
+530 KGGASKFGGTGLGMPI

-576 INSEIDRCEDTQEF
+576 INAEVEQCEDTQEL

-619 ADAKITKAWNGQEAV
+619 AGAKITKAWNGQEAF
-634 EIFQASSIGNFDV
+634 EIFKASQPYAFDA

-660 EATKTIRA
+660 EATKKIRA

-688 EDKIKAEEAG
+688 EDKIKAQEAG

-708 MKLLI
+708 MKLLL
-713 RIVSKLVNHT
+713 RIVSKLVNQS

>member
-1 MKNSKNPARMGK
+1 MKNNKNPARMGK
-13 KFWVFSVVAGL
+13 RFWVFSVVAGL
-24 CILCISITYFYH
+24 CILGISITYFYQVN
-36 SDKQRMEDRLK
+36 KMQAEEKLED
-47 NTMNYVKVQCS
+47 TMNYVKVQCS

-72 LRMIESTRQVSENIA
+72 LRMIESTRQVSKNIA
-87 LEIETGKQLNE
+87 LEIETGKRLNQE
-98 KLLENSTNQLWLS
+98 LLEESTKQLWLS
-111 GIMVLD
+111 GIIVLD
-117 TNGNIVCEYSPDESI
+117 TNGEVVCEYSPDESI
-132 SLEIKSLV
+132 SLEIQSLV
-140 QQDNILNSTYEDEK
+140 EQDNILNAGSHDEK
-154 VYSQQINH
+154 VYSQQLKL

-168 AFAACAREDE
+168 SFAACRREDE
-178 PGVVITYYLTP
+178 PGVIITYYFTS

-206 YQNEN
+206 YQKVS
-211 DGTIIVADEGVIIA
+211 DGTIIVADEGIIVA
-225 SNDESMIGQN
+225 SNDATLVGQN
-235 TTKNEAI
+235 ATENEAI
-242 QSLKQHDIH
+242 QSLKQHAN
-251 EKMAHLTV
+251 ESMMHLKV
-259 NGTHSYGMMKKQSS
+259 NGTYSYGMMKKQSS
-273 YYIYIYVPEKVV
+273 HYIYVYVPEKVV
-285 FSALLQNVM
+285 FSTLPQNVM

-300 VIAISLM
+300 VIALTLM

-316 NSLRIEREKE
+316 NSLRIERERE
-326 QDYQRNLLEAA
+326 QEYQRNLLKAA
-337 KKAEAAN
+337 EKAEAAN

-371 GDYYDDDLEKQ
+371 GDYYDDDLKKQ
-382 SECRKK
+382 SECRNK

-412 EVFLEEKSFRLD
+412 EIFLEEKPFNID

-431 DVVERLAEEREIQVD
+431 DVVDQLAKERKIQVD

-484 IHLSCRELLS
+484 IHLSCHELPS
-494 VQTETAVFEFTCKD
+494 DQMETAAFEFICED

-523 PFTQEEK
+523 PFTQEK
-530 FGASKFGGTGLGMPI
+530 KGGASKFGGTGLGMPI

-564 VGTTFVITIPFK
+564 IGTTFTITIPFK
-576 INSEIDRCEDTQEF
+576 INAEVEQCEDTQEL
-590 SLHALDGFNILLVE
+590 SLHALDGFHILLVE

-619 ADAKITKAWNGQEAV
+619 AGAKITKAWNGQEAV
-634 EIFQASSIGNFDV
+634 EIFQASSIGDFDV

-654 PVMDGY
+654 PVMDGN
-660 EATKTIRA
+660 EATKNIRS

-708 MKLLI
+708 MKLLL
-713 RIVSKLVNHT
+713 RIVSKLVNQS

>member
-1 MKNSKNPARMGK
+1 MKNNKNPARMGK
-13 KFWVFSVVAGL
+13 RFWVFSVVAGL
-24 CILCISITYFYH
+24 CILGISITYFYQVN
-36 SDKQRMEDRLK
+36 KMQAEEKLED
-47 NTMNYVKVQCS
+47 TMNYVKVQCS

-72 LRMIESTRQVSENIA
+72 LRMIESTRQVSKNIA
-87 LEIETGKQLNE
+87 LEIETGKRLNQE
-98 KLLENSTNQLWLS
+98 LLEESTKQLWLS
-111 GIMVLD
+111 GIIVLD
-117 TNGNIVCEYSPDESI
+117 TNGEVVCEYSPDESI
-132 SLEIKSLV
+132 SLEIQSLV
-140 QQDNILNSTYEDEK
+140 EQDNILNAGSHDEK
-154 VYSQQINH
+154 VYSQQLKL

-168 AFAACAREDE
+168 SFAACRREDE
-178 PGVVITYYLTP
+178 PGVIITYYFTS

-206 YQNEN
+206 YQKVS
-211 DGTIIVADEGVIIA
+211 DGTIIVADEGIIVA
-225 SNDESMIGQN
+225 SNDATLVGQN
-235 TTKNEAI
+235 ATENEAI
-242 QSLKQHDIH
+242 QSLKQHAN
-251 EKMAHLTV
+251 ESMMHLKV
-259 NGTHSYGMMKKQSS
+259 NGTYSYGMMKKQSS
-273 YYIYIYVPEKVV
+273 HYIYMYVPEKVV
-285 FSALLQNVM
+285 FSTLPQNVM

-300 VIAISLM
+300 VIALTLM

-316 NSLRIEREKE
+316 NSLRIERERE
-326 QDYQRNLLEAA
+326 QEYQRNLLKAA
-337 KKAEAAN
+337 EKAEAAN

-371 GDYYDDDLEKQ
+371 GDYYYDDLKKQ
-382 SECRKK
+382 SECRNK

-412 EVFLEEKSFRLD
+412 EIFLEEKPFNID

-431 DVVERLAEEREIQVD
+431 DVVDQLAKERKIQVD

-484 IHLSCRELLS
+484 IHLSCHELPS
-494 VQTETAVFEFTCKD
+494 DQMETAAFEFICED

-523 PFTQEEK
+523 PFTQEK
-530 FGASKFGGTGLGMPI
+530 KGGASKFGGTGLGMPI

-564 VGTTFVITIPFK
+564 IGTTFTITIPFK
-576 INSEIDRCEDTQEF
+576 INAEVEQCEDTQEL
-590 SLHALDGFNILLVE
+590 SLHALDGFHILLVE

-619 ADAKITKAWNGQEAV
+619 AGAKITKAWNGQEAV
-634 EIFQASSIGNFDV
+634 EIFQASSIGDFDV

-660 EATKTIRA
+660 EATKNIRS

-708 MKLLI
+708 MKLLL
-713 RIVSKLVNHT
+713 RIVSKLVNQS

>member
-1 MKNSKNPARMGK
+1 M
-13 KFWVFSVVAGL
+13 
-24 CILCISITYFYH
+24 
-36 SDKQRMEDRLK
+36 
-47 NTMNYVKVQCS
+47 
-58 TYTHYNEASESKSL
+58 
-72 LRMIESTRQVSENIA
+72 
-87 LEIETGKQLNE
+87 
-98 KLLENSTNQLWLS
+98 
-111 GIMVLD
+111 
-117 TNGNIVCEYSPDESI
+117 
-132 SLEIKSLV
+132 
-140 QQDNILNSTYEDEK
+140 
-154 VYSQQINH
+154 
-162 NDGSHV
+162 
-168 AFAACAREDE
+168 
-178 PGVVITYYLTP
+178 
-189 AEYAKNYTLTIQ
+189 
-201 SLLNG
+201 
-206 YQNEN
+206 
-211 DGTIIVADEGVIIA
+211 
-225 SNDESMIGQN
+225 
-235 TTKNEAI
+235 
-242 QSLKQHDIH
+242 
-251 EKMAHLTV
+251 
-259 NGTHSYGMMKKQSS
+259 
-273 YYIYIYVPEKVV
+273 V

-484 IHLSCRELLS
+484 IHLSCREPPS
-494 VQTETAVFEFTCKD
+494 AQTETAVFEFTCKD

-619 ADAKITKAWNGQEAV
+619 AGAKITKAWNGQEAV
-634 EIFQASSIGNFDV
+634 EIFQASSVGDFDV

>member
-1 MKNSKNPARMGK
+1 MGK
-13 KFWVFSVVAGL
+13 RFWVFSVVAGL
-24 CILCISITYFYH
+24 CILGISITYFYQVN
-36 SDKQRMEDRLK
+36 KMQAEEKLED
-47 NTMNYVKVQCS
+47 TMNYVKVQCS

-72 LRMIESTRQVSENIA
+72 LRMIESTRQVSKNIA
-87 LEIETGKQLNE
+87 LEIETGKRLNQE
-98 KLLENSTNQLWLS
+98 LLEESTKQLWLS
-111 GIMVLD
+111 GIIVLD
-117 TNGNIVCEYSPDESI
+117 TNGEVVCEYSPDESI
-132 SLEIKSLV
+132 SLEIQSLV
-140 QQDNILNSTYEDEK
+140 EQDNILNAGSHDEK
-154 VYSQQINH
+154 VYSQQLKL

-168 AFAACAREDE
+168 SFAACRREDE
-178 PGVVITYYLTP
+178 PGVIITYYFTS

-206 YQNEN
+206 YQKVS
-211 DGTIIVADEGVIIA
+211 DGTIIVADEGIIVA
-225 SNDESMIGQN
+225 SNDATLVGQN
-235 TTKNEAI
+235 ATENEAI
-242 QSLKQHDIH
+242 QSLKQHAN
-251 EKMAHLTV
+251 ESMMHLKV
-259 NGTHSYGMMKKQSS
+259 NGTYSYGMMKKQSS
-273 YYIYIYVPEKVV
+273 HYIYVYVPEKVV
-285 FSALLQNVM
+285 FSTLPQNVM

-300 VIAISLM
+300 VIALTLM

-316 NSLRIEREKE
+316 NSLRIERERE
-326 QDYQRNLLEAA
+326 QEYQRNLLKAA
-337 KKAEAAN
+337 EKAEAAN

-371 GDYYDDDLEKQ
+371 GDYYYDDLKKQ
-382 SECRKK
+382 SECRNK

-412 EVFLEEKSFRLD
+412 EIFLEEKPFNID

-431 DVVERLAEEREIQVD
+431 DVVDQLAKERKIQVD

-484 IHLSCRELLS
+484 IHLSCRELPS
-494 VQTETAVFEFTCKD
+494 DQMETAAFEFICED

-523 PFTQEEK
+523 PFTQEK
-530 FGASKFGGTGLGMPI
+530 KGGASKFGGTGLGMPI

-564 VGTTFVITIPFK
+564 IGTTFTITIPFK
-576 INSEIDRCEDTQEF
+576 INAEVEQCEDTQELP
-590 SLHALDGFNILLVE
+590 LHALDGFHILLVE

-619 ADAKITKAWNGQEAV
+619 AGAKITKAWNGQEAV
-634 EIFQASSIGNFDV
+634 EIFQACSIGDFDV

-660 EATKTIRA
+660 EATKNIRS

-708 MKLLI
+708 MKLLL
-713 RIVSKLVNHT
+713 RIVSKLVNQS

>member
-1 MKNSKNPARMGK
+1 MGK
-13 KFWVFSVVAGL
+13 RFWVFSVVAGL
-24 CILCISITYFYH
+24 CILGISITYFYQVN
-36 SDKQRMEDRLK
+36 KMQAEEKLED
-47 NTMNYVKVQCS
+47 TMNYVKVQCS

-72 LRMIESTRQVSENIA
+72 LRMIESTRQVSKNIA
-87 LEIETGKQLNE
+87 LEIETGKKLNQE
-98 KLLENSTNQLWLS
+98 LLEESTKQLWLS
-111 GIMVLD
+111 GIIVLD
-117 TNGNIVCEYSPDESI
+117 TNGEVVCEYSPDESI
-132 SLEIKSLV
+132 SLEIQSLV
-140 QQDNILNSTYEDEK
+140 EQDNILNAGSHDEK
-154 VYSQQINH
+154 VYSQQLKL

-168 AFAACAREDE
+168 SFAACRREDE
-178 PGVVITYYLTP
+178 PGVIITYYFTS

-206 YQNEN
+206 YQKVS
-211 DGTIIVADEGVIIA
+211 DGTIIVADEGIIVA
-225 SNDESMIGQN
+225 SNDATLVGQN
-235 TTKNEAI
+235 ATENEAI
-242 QSLKQHDIH
+242 QSLKQHAN
-251 EKMAHLTV
+251 ESMMHLKV
-259 NGTHSYGMMKKQSS
+259 NGTYSYGMMKKQSS
-273 YYIYIYVPEKVV
+273 HYIYVYVPEKVV
-285 FSALLQNVM
+285 FSTLPQNVM

-300 VIAISLM
+300 VIALTLM

-316 NSLRIEREKE
+316 NSLRIERERE
-326 QDYQRNLLEAA
+326 QEYQRNLLKAA
-337 KKAEAAN
+337 EKAEAAN

-371 GDYYDDDLEKQ
+371 GDYYYDDLKKQ
-382 SECRKK
+382 SECRNK

-412 EVFLEEKSFRLD
+412 EIFLEEKPFNID
-424 EVIQEVC
+424 DVIQEVC
-431 DVVERLAEEREIQVD
+431 DVVDQLAKERKIQVD

-484 IHLSCRELLS
+484 IHLSCHELPS
-494 VQTETAVFEFTCKD
+494 DQMETAAFEFICED

-523 PFTQEEK
+523 PFTQEK
-530 FGASKFGGTGLGMPI
+530 KGGASKFGGTGLGMPI

-564 VGTTFVITIPFK
+564 IGTTFTITIPFK
-576 INSEIDRCEDTQEF
+576 INAEVEQCEDTQELP
-590 SLHALDGFNILLVE
+590 LHALDGFHILLVE

-619 ADAKITKAWNGQEAV
+619 AGAKTTKAWNGQEAV
-634 EIFQASSIGNFDV
+634 EIFQASSIGDFDV

-660 EATKTIRA
+660 EATKNIRS

-708 MKLLI
+708 MKLLL
-713 RIVSKLVNHT
+713 RIVSKLVNQS

>member
-1 MKNSKNPARMGK
+1 MGK
-13 KFWVFSVVAGL
+13 RFWVFSVVAGL
-24 CILCISITYFYH
+24 CILGISITYFYQVN
-36 SDKQRMEDRLK
+36 KMQAEEKLED
-47 NTMNYVKVQCS
+47 TMNYVKVQCS

-72 LRMIESTRQVSENIA
+72 LRMIESTRQVSKNIA
-87 LEIETGKQLNE
+87 LEIETGKRLNQE
-98 KLLENSTNQLWLS
+98 LLEESTKQLWLS
-111 GIMVLD
+111 GIIVLD
-117 TNGNIVCEYSPDESI
+117 TNGEVVCEYSPDESI
-132 SLEIKSLV
+132 SLEIQSLV
-140 QQDNILNSTYEDEK
+140 EQDNILNAGSHDEK
-154 VYSQQINH
+154 VYSQQLKL

-168 AFAACAREDE
+168 SFAACRREDE
-178 PGVVITYYLTP
+178 PGVIITYYFTS

-206 YQNEN
+206 YQKVS
-211 DGTIIVADEGVIIA
+211 DGTIIVADEGIIVA
-225 SNDESMIGQN
+225 SNDATLVGQN
-235 TTKNEAI
+235 ATENEAI
-242 QSLKQHDIH
+242 QSLKQHAN
-251 EKMAHLTV
+251 ESMMHLKV
-259 NGTHSYGMMKKQSS
+259 NGTYSYGMMKKQSS
-273 YYIYIYVPEKVV
+273 HYIYVYVPEKVV
-285 FSALLQNVM
+285 FSTLPQNVM

-300 VIAISLM
+300 VIALTLM

-316 NSLRIEREKE
+316 NSLRIERERE
-326 QDYQRNLLEAA
+326 QEYQRNLLKAA
-337 KKAEAAN
+337 EKAEAAN

-371 GDYYDDDLEKQ
+371 GDYYYDDLKKQ
-382 SECRKK
+382 SECRNK

-412 EVFLEEKSFRLD
+412 EIFLEEKPFNID

-431 DVVERLAEEREIQVD
+431 DVVDQLAKERKIQVD

-484 IHLSCRELLS
+484 IHLSCHELPS
-494 VQTETAVFEFTCKD
+494 DQMETAAFEFICED

-523 PFTQEEK
+523 PFTQEK
-530 FGASKFGGTGLGMPI
+530 KGGASKFGGTGLGMPI

-564 VGTTFVITIPFK
+564 IGTTFTITIPFK
-576 INSEIDRCEDTQEF
+576 INAEVEQCEDTQEL
-590 SLHALDGFNILLVE
+590 SLHALDGFHILLVE

-619 ADAKITKAWNGQEAV
+619 AGAKITKAWNGQEAV
-634 EIFQASSIGNFDV
+634 EIFQASSIGDFDV

-654 PVMDGY
+654 PVMNGY
-660 EATKTIRA
+660 EATKNIRS

-708 MKLLI
+708 MKLLL
-713 RIVSKLVNHT
+713 RIVSKLVNQS

>member
-1 MKNSKNPARMGK
+1 MKNNKNPARMGK
-13 KFWVFSVVAGL
+13 RFWVFSVVAGL
-24 CILCISITYFYH
+24 CILGISITYFYQVN
-36 SDKQRMEDRLK
+36 KMQAEEKLED
-47 NTMNYVKVQCS
+47 TMNYVKVQYS

-72 LRMIESTRQVSENIA
+72 LRMIESTRQVSKNIA
-87 LEIETGKQLNE
+87 LEIETGKRLNQE
-98 KLLENSTNQLWLS
+98 LLEESTKQLWLS
-111 GIMVLD
+111 GIIVLD
-117 TNGNIVCEYSPDESI
+117 TNGEVVCEYSPDESI
-132 SLEIKSLV
+132 SLEIQSLV
-140 QQDNILNSTYEDEK
+140 EQDNILNAGSHDEK
-154 VYSQQINH
+154 VYSQQLKL

-168 AFAACAREDE
+168 SFAACRREDE
-178 PGVVITYYLTP
+178 PGVIITYYFTS

-206 YQNEN
+206 YQKVS
-211 DGTIIVADEGVIIA
+211 DGTIIVADEGIIVA
-225 SNDESMIGQN
+225 SNDATLVGQN
-235 TTKNEAI
+235 ATENEAI
-242 QSLKQHDIH
+242 QSLKQHAN
-251 EKMAHLTV
+251 ESMMHLKV
-259 NGTHSYGMMKKQSS
+259 NGTYSYGMMKKQSS
-273 YYIYIYVPEKVV
+273 HYIYVYVPEKVV
-285 FSALLQNVM
+285 FSTLPQNVM

-300 VIAISLM
+300 VIALTLM

-316 NSLRIEREKE
+316 NSLRIERERE
-326 QDYQRNLLEAA
+326 QEYQRNLLKAA
-337 KKAEAAN
+337 EKAEAAN

-371 GDYYDDDLEKQ
+371 GDYYYDDLKKQ
-382 SECRKK
+382 SECRNK

-412 EVFLEEKSFRLD
+412 EIFLEEKPFNID

-431 DVVERLAEEREIQVD
+431 DVVDQLAKERKIQVD

-484 IHLSCRELLS
+484 IHLSCHELPS
-494 VQTETAVFEFTCKD
+494 DQMETAAFEFICED

-523 PFTQEEK
+523 PFTQEK
-530 FGASKFGGTGLGMPI
+530 KGGASKFGGTGLGMPI

-564 VGTTFVITIPFK
+564 IGTTFTITIPFK
-576 INSEIDRCEDTQEF
+576 INAEVEQCEDTQEL
-590 SLHALDGFNILLVE
+590 SLHALDGFHILLVE

-619 ADAKITKAWNGQEAV
+619 AGAKITKAWNGQEAV
-634 EIFQASSIGNFDV
+634 EIFQASSIGDFDV

-660 EATKTIRA
+660 EATKNIRS

-708 MKLLI
+708 MKLLL
-713 RIVSKLVNHT
+713 RIVSKLVNQS

>member
-1 MKNSKNPARMGK
+1 MKSSKNPARMGK
-13 KFWVFSVVAGL
+13 KFWIFSVVAGL
-24 CILCISITYFYH
+24 CTLGISITYFYH
-36 SDKQRMEDRLK
+36 SDKQRMEERLE

-72 LRMIESTRQVSENIA
+72 LRMIESTRQVSKNIA
-87 LEIETGKQLNE
+87 LEIETGKLLNE
-98 KLLENSTNQLWLS
+98 ELLENSTNQLWLS
-111 GIMVLD
+111 GVMVLD

-132 SLEIKSLV
+132 SLEINSLV
-140 QQDNILNSTYEDEK
+140 QQDNILNSAYEDEK
-154 VYSQQINH
+154 VYSQQLKL

-168 AFAACAREDE
+168 SFAACRREDE
-178 PGVVITYYLTP
+178 PGVIITYYFTS

-206 YQNEN
+206 YQKVS
-211 DGTIIVADEGVIIA
+211 DGTIIVADEGIIVA
-225 SNDESMIGQN
+225 SNDATLVGQN
-235 TTKNEAI
+235 ATENEAI
-242 QSLKQHDIH
+242 QSLKQHAN
-251 EKMAHLTV
+251 ESMMHLKV
-259 NGTHSYGMMKKQSS
+259 NGTYSYGMMKKQSS
-273 YYIYIYVPEKVV
+273 HYIYVYVPEKVV
-285 FSALLQNVM
+285 FSTLPQNVM

-300 VIAISLM
+300 VIALTLM

-316 NSLRIEREKE
+316 NSLRIERERE
-326 QDYQRNLLEAA
+326 QEYQRNLLKAA
-337 KKAEAAN
+337 EKAEAAN

-371 GDYYDDDLEKQ
+371 GDYYYDDLKKQ
-382 SECRKK
+382 SECRNK

-412 EVFLEEKSFRLD
+412 EIFLEEKPFNID

-431 DVVERLAEEREIQVD
+431 DVVDQLAKERKIQVD

-484 IHLSCRELLS
+484 IHLSCHELPS
-494 VQTETAVFEFTCKD
+494 DQMETAAFEFICED

-523 PFTQEEK
+523 PFTQEK
-530 FGASKFGGTGLGMPI
+530 KGGASKFGGTGLGMPI

-564 VGTTFVITIPFK
+564 IGTTFTITIPFK
-576 INSEIDRCEDTQEF
+576 INAEVEQCEDTQEL
-590 SLHALDGFNILLVE
+590 SLHALDGFHILLVE

-619 ADAKITKAWNGQEAV
+619 AGAKITKAWNGQEAV
-634 EIFQASSIGNFDV
+634 EIFQASSIGDFDV

-654 PVMDGY
+654 PVMNGY
-660 EATKTIRA
+660 EATKNIRS

-708 MKLLI
+708 MKLLL
-713 RIVSKLVNHT
+713 RIVSKLVNQS

>member
-1 MKNSKNPARMGK
+1 MKNNKNPARMGK
-13 KFWVFSVVAGL
+13 RFWVFSVVAGL
-24 CILCISITYFYH
+24 CILGISVTYFYQVN
-36 SDKQRMEDRLK
+36 KMQAEEKLED
-47 NTMNYVKVQCS
+47 TMNYVKVQCS

-72 LRMIESTRQVSENIA
+72 LRMIESTRQVSKNIA
-87 LEIETGKQLNE
+87 LEIETGKKLNQE
-98 KLLENSTNQLWLS
+98 LLEESTKQLWLS
-111 GIMVLD
+111 GIIVLD
-117 TNGNIVCEYSPDESI
+117 TNGEVVCEYSPDESI
-132 SLEIKSLV
+132 SLEIQSLV
-140 QQDNILNSTYEDEK
+140 EQDNILNAGSHDEK
-154 VYSQQINH
+154 VYSQQLKL

-168 AFAACAREDE
+168 SFAACRREDE
-178 PGVVITYYLTP
+178 PGVIITYYFTS

-206 YQNEN
+206 YQKVS
-211 DGTIIVADEGVIIA
+211 DGTIIVADEGIIVA
-225 SNDESMIGQN
+225 SNDATLVGQN
-235 TTKNEAI
+235 ATENEAI
-242 QSLKQHDIH
+242 QSLKQHAN
-251 EKMAHLTV
+251 ESMMHLKV
-259 NGTHSYGMMKKQSS
+259 NGTYSYGMMKKQSS
-273 YYIYIYVPEKVV
+273 HYIYVYVPEKVV
-285 FSALLQNVM
+285 FSTLPQNVM

-300 VIAISLM
+300 VIALTLM

-316 NSLRIEREKE
+316 NSLRIERERE
-326 QDYQRNLLEAA
+326 QEYQRNLLKAA
-337 KKAEAAN
+337 EKAEAAN

-371 GDYYDDDLEKQ
+371 GDYYYDDLKKQ
-382 SECRKK
+382 SECRNK

-412 EVFLEEKSFRLD
+412 EIFLEEKPFNID

-431 DVVERLAEEREIQVD
+431 DVVDQLAKERKIQVD

-484 IHLSCRELLS
+484 IHLSCHELPS
-494 VQTETAVFEFTCKD
+494 DQMETAAFEFICED

-523 PFTQEEK
+523 PFTQEK
-530 FGASKFGGTGLGMPI
+530 KGGASKFGGTGLGMPI

-564 VGTTFVITIPFK
+564 IGTTFTITIPFK
-576 INSEIDRCEDTQEF
+576 INAEVEQCEDTQEL

-619 ADAKITKAWNGQEAV
+619 AGAKITKAWNGQEAV
-634 EIFQASSIGNFDV
+634 EIFQASSIGDFDV

-654 PVMDGY
+654 PVMNGY
-660 EATKTIRA
+660 EATKNIRS

-713 RIVSKLVNHT
+713 RIVSKLVNQS

>member
-1 MKNSKNPARMGK
+1 MKNNKNPARMGK
-13 KFWVFSVVAGL
+13 RFWVFSVVAGL
-24 CILCISITYFYH
+24 CILGISITYFYQVN
-36 SDKQRMEDRLK
+36 KMQAEEKLED
-47 NTMNYVKVQCS
+47 TMNYVKVQCS

-72 LRMIESTRQVSENIA
+72 LRMIESTRQVSKNIA
-87 LEIETGKQLNE
+87 LEIETGKRLNQE
-98 KLLENSTNQLWLS
+98 LLEESTKQLWLS
-111 GIMVLD
+111 GIIVLD
-117 TNGNIVCEYSPDESI
+117 TNGKVVCEYSPDESI
-132 SLEIKSLV
+132 SLEIQSLV
-140 QQDNILNSTYEDEK
+140 EQDNILNAGSHDEK
-154 VYSQQINH
+154 VYSQQLKL

-168 AFAACAREDE
+168 SFAACRREDE
-178 PGVVITYYLTP
+178 PGVIITYYFTS

-206 YQNEN
+206 YQKVS
-211 DGTIIVADEGVIIA
+211 DGTIIVADEGIIVA
-225 SNDESMIGQN
+225 SNDATLVGQN
-235 TTKNEAI
+235 ATENEAI
-242 QSLKQHDIH
+242 QSLKQHAN
-251 EKMAHLTV
+251 ESMMHLKV
-259 NGTHSYGMMKKQSS
+259 NGTYSYGMMKKQSS
-273 YYIYIYVPEKVV
+273 HYIYVYVPEKVV
-285 FSALLQNVM
+285 FSTLPQNVM

-300 VIAISLM
+300 VIALTLM

-316 NSLRIEREKE
+316 NSLRIERERE
-326 QDYQRNLLEAA
+326 QEYQRNLLKAA
-337 KKAEAAN
+337 EKAEAAN

-371 GDYYDDDLEKQ
+371 GDYYYDDLKKQ
-382 SECRKK
+382 SECRNK

-412 EVFLEEKSFRLD
+412 EIFLEEKPFNID

-431 DVVERLAEEREIQVD
+431 DVVDQLAKERKIQVD

-484 IHLSCRELLS
+484 IHLSCRELPS
-494 VQTETAVFEFTCKD
+494 DQMETAAFEFICED

-523 PFTQEEK
+523 PFTQEK
-530 FGASKFGGTGLGMPI
+530 KGGASKFGGTGLGMPI

-576 INSEIDRCEDTQEF
+576 INAEVEQCEDTQEL

-619 ADAKITKAWNGQEAV
+619 AGAKITKAWNGQEAF
-634 EIFQASSIGNFDV
+634 EIFKASQPYAFDA

-660 EATKTIRA
+660 EATKKIRA

-688 EDKIKAEEAG
+688 EDKIKAQEAG

-708 MKLLI
+708 MKLLL
-713 RIVSKLVNHT
+713 RIVSKLVNQS

>member
-1 MKNSKNPARMGK
+1 MKNNKNPARMGK
-13 KFWVFSVVAGL
+13 KFWIFSVVAGL
-24 CILCISITYFYH
+24 CTLGISITYFYQVN
-36 SDKQRMEDRLK
+36 KMQVEEKLED
-47 NTMNYVKVQCS
+47 TMNYVKVQCS

-72 LRMIESTRQVSENIA
+72 LRMIESTRQVSKNIA
-87 LEIETGKQLNE
+87 LEIETGKKLNQE
-98 KLLENSTNQLWLS
+98 LLEESTKQLWLS
-111 GIMVLD
+111 GIIALD
-117 TNGNIVCEYSPDESI
+117 TNGEVVCEYSPDESI
-132 SLEIKSLV
+132 SLEIQSLV
-140 QQDNILNSTYEDEK
+140 EQDNILNAGNHDEK
-154 VYSQQINH
+154 VYSQQLKL

-168 AFAACAREDE
+168 SFAACRREDE
-178 PGVVITYYLTP
+178 PGVIITYYFTS

-206 YQNEN
+206 YQKVS
-211 DGTIIVADEGVIIA
+211 DGTIIVADEGIIVA
-225 SNDESMIGQN
+225 SNDATLVGQN
-235 TTKNEAI
+235 ATENEAI
-242 QSLKQHDIH
+242 QSLKQHAN
-251 EKMAHLTV
+251 ESMMHLKV
-259 NGTHSYGMMKKQSS
+259 NGTYSYGMMKKQSS
-273 YYIYIYVPEKVV
+273 HYIYVYVPEKVV
-285 FSALLQNVM
+285 FSTLPQNVM

-300 VIAISLM
+300 VIALTLM

-316 NSLRIEREKE
+316 NSLRIERERE
-326 QDYQRNLLEAA
+326 QEYQRNLLKAA
-337 KKAEAAN
+337 EKAEAAN

-371 GDYYDDDLEKQ
+371 GDHYYDDLEKQ
-382 SECRKK
+382 SECRNK

-412 EVFLEEKSFRLD
+412 EIFLEEKPFNID

-431 DVVERLAEEREIQVD
+431 DVVDQLAKEREIQVD

-471 LSNAVKYNKDHGS
+471 LTNAVKYNKDHGS
-484 IHLSCRELLS
+484 IHLSCHELPS
-494 VQTETAVFEFTCKD
+494 DQMEMAAFEFICED

-523 PFTQEEK
+523 LFTQEK
-530 FGASKFGGTGLGMPI
+530 KGGASKFGGTGLGMPI

-564 VGTTFVITIPFK
+564 IGTTFTITIPFK
-576 INSEIDRCEDTQEF
+576 INPEVDRSEDTQEF
-590 SLHALDGFNILLVE
+590 SLHALDGVHILLVE

-619 ADAKITKAWNGQEAV
+619 SGAKITKAWNGQEAV
-634 EIFQASSIGNFDV
+634 EIFQASSIGDFDV

-660 EATKTIRA
+660 EATKKIRA

-713 RIVSKLVNHT
+713 RIVSKLVNQS

>member
-1 MKNSKNPARMGK
+1 MKNNKNPARMGK
-13 KFWVFSVVAGL
+13 RFWVFSVVAGL
-24 CILCISITYFYH
+24 CILGISITYFYQVN
-36 SDKQRMEDRLK
+36 KMQAEEKLED
-47 NTMNYVKVQCS
+47 TMNYVKVQCS

-72 LRMIESTRQVSENIA
+72 LRMIESARQVSKNIA
-87 LEIETGKQLNE
+87 LEIETGKRLNQE
-98 KLLENSTNQLWLS
+98 LLEESTKQLWLS
-111 GIMVLD
+111 GIIVLD
-117 TNGNIVCEYSPDESI
+117 TNGEVVCEYSPDESI
-132 SLEIKSLV
+132 SLEIQSLV
-140 QQDNILNSTYEDEK
+140 EQDNILNAGSHDEK
-154 VYSQQINH
+154 VYSQQLKL

-168 AFAACAREDE
+168 SFAACRREDE
-178 PGVVITYYLTP
+178 PGVIITYYFTS

-206 YQNEN
+206 YQKVS
-211 DGTIIVADEGVIIA
+211 DGTIIVADEGIIVA
-225 SNDESMIGQN
+225 SNDATLVGQN
-235 TTKNEAI
+235 ATENEAI
-242 QSLKQHDIH
+242 QSLKQHAN
-251 EKMAHLTV
+251 ESMMHLKV
-259 NGTHSYGMMKKQSS
+259 NGTYSYGMMKKQSS
-273 YYIYIYVPEKVV
+273 HYIYVYAPEKVV
-285 FSALLQNVM
+285 FSTLPQNVM

-300 VIAISLM
+300 VIALTLM

-316 NSLRIEREKE
+316 NSLRIERERE
-326 QDYQRNLLEAA
+326 QEYQRNLLKAA
-337 KKAEAAN
+337 EKAEAAN

-371 GDYYDDDLEKQ
+371 GDYYYDDLKKQ
-382 SECRKK
+382 SECRNK

-412 EVFLEEKSFRLD
+412 EIFLEEKPFNID

-431 DVVERLAEEREIQVD
+431 DVVDQLAKERKIQVD

-484 IHLSCRELLS
+484 IHLSCHELPS
-494 VQTETAVFEFTCKD
+494 DQMETAAFEFICED
-508 SGIGMS
+508 SGIGVS

-523 PFTQEEK
+523 PFTQEK
-530 FGASKFGGTGLGMPI
+530 KGGASKFGGTGLGMPI

-564 VGTTFVITIPFK
+564 IGTTFTITIPFK
-576 INSEIDRCEDTQEF
+576 INAEVEQCEDTQEL
-590 SLHALDGFNILLVE
+590 SLHALDGFHILLVE

-619 ADAKITKAWNGQEAV
+619 AGAKITKAWNGQEAV
-634 EIFQASSIGNFDV
+634 EIFQASSIGDFDV

-660 EATKTIRA
+660 EATKNIRS

-708 MKLLI
+708 MKLLL
-713 RIVSKLVNHT
+713 RIVSKLVNQS

>member
-1 MKNSKNPARMGK
+1 MTNQWLNHAVFYEIYPQSFCDSNGDGIGDIQGIISKLDYIEELGCNAIWMNPCFDSPFVDAGYDVRDYYK
-13 KFWVFSVVAGL
+13 VAPRYGTNEDL
-24 CILCISITYFYH
+24 KQLFKEAHQRNMHVILDLVPGHTS
-36 SDKQRMEDRLK
+36 
-47 NTMNYVKVQCS
+47 
-58 TYTHYNEASESKSL
+58 
-72 LRMIESTRQVSENIA
+72 IESD
-87 LEIETGKQLNE
+87 
-98 KLLENSTNQLWLS
+98 W
-111 GIMVLD
+111 
-117 TNGNIVCEYSPDESI
+117 
-132 SLEIKSLV
+132 
-140 QQDNILNSTYEDEK
+140 
-154 VYSQQINH
+154 
-162 NDGSHV
+162 
-168 AFAACAREDE
+168 F
-178 PGVVITYYLTP
+178 
-189 AEYAKNYTLTIQ
+189 
-201 SLLNG
+201 
-206 YQNEN
+206 
-211 DGTIIVADEGVIIA
+211 
-225 SNDESMIGQN
+225 
-235 TTKNEAI
+235 
-242 QSLKQHDIH
+242 
-251 EKMAHLTV
+251 
-259 NGTHSYGMMKKQSS
+259 KQSCKA
-273 YYIYIYVPEKVV
+273 EKVV

-316 NSLRIEREKE
+316 NSLRIERKKE

-494 VQTETAVFEFTCKD
+494 AQTETAVFEFTCKD

-619 ADAKITKAWNGQEAV
+619 AGAKITKAWNGQEAV
-634 EIFQASSIGNFDV
+634 EIFQASSVGDFDV

>member
-1 MKNSKNPARMGK
+1 MKNNKNPARMGK
-13 KFWVFSVVAGL
+13 RFWVFSVVAGL
-24 CILCISITYFYH
+24 CILGISITYFYQVN
-36 SDKQRMEDRLK
+36 KMQAEEKLED
-47 NTMNYVKVQCS
+47 TMNYVKVQCS

-72 LRMIESTRQVSENIA
+72 LRMIESTRQVSKNIA
-87 LEIETGKQLNE
+87 LEIETGKRLNQE
-98 KLLENSTNQLWLS
+98 LLEESTKQLWLS
-111 GIMVLD
+111 GIIVLD
-117 TNGNIVCEYSPDESI
+117 TNGEVVCEYSPDESI
-132 SLEIKSLV
+132 SLEIQSLV
-140 QQDNILNSTYEDEK
+140 EQDNILNAGSHDEK
-154 VYSQQINH
+154 VYSQQLKL

-168 AFAACAREDE
+168 SFAACRREDE
-178 PGVVITYYLTP
+178 PGVIITYYFTS

-206 YQNEN
+206 YQKVS
-211 DGTIIVADEGVIIA
+211 DGTIIVADEGIIVA
-225 SNDESMIGQN
+225 SNDATLVGQN
-235 TTKNEAI
+235 ATENEAI
-242 QSLKQHDIH
+242 QSLKQHAN
-251 EKMAHLTV
+251 ESMMHLKV
-259 NGTHSYGMMKKQSS
+259 NGTYSYGMMKKQSS
-273 YYIYIYVPEKVV
+273 HYIYVYVPEKVV
-285 FSALLQNVM
+285 FSTLPQNVM

-300 VIAISLM
+300 VIALTLM

-316 NSLRIEREKE
+316 NSLRIERERE
-326 QDYQRNLLEAA
+326 QEYQRNLLKAA
-337 KKAEAAN
+337 EKAEAAN

-371 GDYYDDDLEKQ
+371 GDYYYDDLKKQ
-382 SECRKK
+382 SECRNK

-412 EVFLEEKSFRLD
+412 EIFLEEKPFNID

-431 DVVERLAEEREIQVD
+431 DVVDQLAKERKIQVD

-484 IHLSCRELLS
+484 IHLSCHELPS
-494 VQTETAVFEFTCKD
+494 DQMETAAFEFISED

-523 PFTQEEK
+523 PFTQEK
-530 FGASKFGGTGLGMPI
+530 KGGASKFGGTGLGMPI

-564 VGTTFVITIPFK
+564 IGTTFTITIPFK
-576 INSEIDRCEDTQEF
+576 INAEVEQCEDTQEL
-590 SLHALDGFNILLVE
+590 SLHALDGFHILLVE

-619 ADAKITKAWNGQEAV
+619 AGAKITKAWNGQEAV
-634 EIFQASSIGNFDV
+634 EIFQASSIGDFDV

-660 EATKTIRA
+660 EATKNIRS

-708 MKLLI
+708 MKLLL
-713 RIVSKLVNHT
+713 RIVSKLVNQS

>member
-1 MKNSKNPARMGK
+1 MKNNKNPARMGK
-13 KFWVFSVVAGL
+13 RFWVFSVVAGL
-24 CILCISITYFYH
+24 CILGISITYFYQVN
-36 SDKQRMEDRLK
+36 KMQAEEKLED
-47 NTMNYVKVQCS
+47 TMNYVKVQCS

-72 LRMIESTRQVSENIA
+72 LRMIESTRQVSKNIA
-87 LEIETGKQLNE
+87 LEIETGKRLNQE
-98 KLLENSTNQLWLS
+98 LLEESTKQLWLS
-111 GIMVLD
+111 GIIVLD
-117 TNGNIVCEYSPDESI
+117 TNGEVVCEYSPDESI
-132 SLEIKSLV
+132 SLEIQSLV
-140 QQDNILNSTYEDEK
+140 EQDNILNAGSHDEK
-154 VYSQQINH
+154 VYSQQLKL

-168 AFAACAREDE
+168 SFAACRREDE
-178 PGVVITYYLTP
+178 PGVIITYYFTS

-206 YQNEN
+206 YQKVS
-211 DGTIIVADEGVIIA
+211 DGTIIVADEGIIVA
-225 SNDESMIGQN
+225 SNDATLVGQN
-235 TTKNEAI
+235 ATENEAI
-242 QSLKQHDIH
+242 QSLKQHAN
-251 EKMAHLTV
+251 ESMMHLKV
-259 NGTHSYGMMKKQSS
+259 NGTYSYGMMKKQSS
-273 YYIYIYVPEKVV
+273 HYIYVYVPEKVV
-285 FSALLQNVM
+285 FSTLPQNVL

-300 VIAISLM
+300 VIALTLM

-316 NSLRIEREKE
+316 NSLRIERERE
-326 QDYQRNLLEAA
+326 QEYQRNLLKAA
-337 KKAEAAN
+337 EKAEAAN

-371 GDYYDDDLEKQ
+371 GDYYYDDLKKQ
-382 SECRKK
+382 SECRNK

-412 EVFLEEKSFRLD
+412 EIFLEEKPFNID

-431 DVVERLAEEREIQVD
+431 DVVDQLAKERKIQVD

-484 IHLSCRELLS
+484 IHLSCHELPS
-494 VQTETAVFEFTCKD
+494 DQMETAAFEFICED

-523 PFTQEEK
+523 PFTQEK
-530 FGASKFGGTGLGMPI
+530 KGGASKFGGTGLGMPI

-564 VGTTFVITIPFK
+564 IGTTFTITIPFK
-576 INSEIDRCEDTQEF
+576 INAEVEQCEDTQELP
-590 SLHALDGFNILLVE
+590 LHALDGFHILLVE

-619 ADAKITKAWNGQEAV
+619 AGAKITKAWNGQEAV
-634 EIFQASSIGNFDV
+634 EIFQASSIGDFDV

-654 PVMDGY
+654 PVMNGY
-660 EATKTIRA
+660 EATKNIRS

-708 MKLLI
+708 MKLLL
-713 RIVSKLVNHT
+713 RIVSKLVNQS